1 MTQGGS
7 GKEKN
12 GQRMH
17 RPRLEAAQKPPYD
30 GINGNGR
37 PLSRNFRKMNTTL
50 KDRLIRHLEDG
61 HYEPQSKS
69 ELARALNVDSRQKQ
83 DFRALV
89 DQLEEEGRLVRLQK
103 GRYALKRERRN
114 LVHGMIRILRSG
126 KILFLPKKEDPAAAA
141 MGWDLEAIPELE
153 LKPNHLG
160 TALDGDR
167 VAVRVERK
175 ASRGRR
181 NDRRD
186 RFARPDTGMKA
197 RVEEVTERARS
208 RWLGTF
214 RAGKNKLG
222 RVLGDG
228 IGSPASIELAEKP
241 AMEVLPGQLVSVEPV
256 SRGEEK
262 KAPRGKIVEVLGY
275 PDDPHVDME
284 SVIRKYDLPVEFP
297 SPVLR
302 EVETLSKAPSPRE
315 LARREDWT
323 DRTVITIDPASAK
336 DFDDAISIKATPQGW
351 TLAVHIADVSH
362 FVKPGSELDKEALRR
377 GNSTYLPDRV
387 LPMLPPRLSDDLCSL
402 RPDVVRLT
410 KVCEMKF
417 DKKGKLLGARFA
429 DAFIR
434 SKARLTYQE
443 AFTMMKGHDKGE
455 IPSMVREAW
464 KLASI
469 LRRNRYAKGALD
481 LDFPEVRAV
490 MDKDGRVTDIITEE
504 YDESHQ
510 LIEECML
517 AANGAVALTLK
528 NKNRPTIYR
537 VHEEPDSAK
546 LFEFGQLCKLYGHPV
561 HDIGQRQYLNELMK
575 SIKGTPDEQLLKL
588 ALLKSLMRAR
598 YDTEPLGH
606 YGLATPNYCHFTS
619 PIRRYADL
627 VVHRSLD
634 PLLANPPKGAKGPGS
649 VSRLEEDAEH
659 ISETERTSASAEK
672 DANRMKLFEW
682 LEGQCFAEHPEV
694 HDALITETRP
704 FGVMLEIPRL
714 QIKGLIKPDQLPGGR
729 WVYEAFAN
737 RWKSDHGTVLCAGL
751 RVPVIPVKVDRD
763 QQWADFTIASRGERR
778 EPEKTGASGK
788 KEKRFTGRKRRP
800 AEGKKAPA
808 KARGKRP

>member
-1 MTQGGS
+1 MG
-7 GKEKN
+7 
-12 GQRMH
+12 M
-17 RPRLEAAQKPPYD
+17 
-30 GINGNGR
+30 GNSF
-37 PLSRNFRKMNTTL
+37 SRNFRKMNNSL
-50 KDRLIRHLEDG
+50 KDRLIRHMEDG

-69 ELARALNVDSRQKQ
+69 ELARALNVDSRQKLG
-83 DFRALV
+83 FRALV
-89 DQLEEEGRLVRLQK
+89 DQMEEEGKLVRLQK

-126 KILFLPKKEDPAAAA
+126 KILFLPRKGDPAAAA
-141 MGWDLEAIPELE
+141 LGWDTEAVPELE

-175 ASRGRR
+175 AARGRR
-181 NDRRD
+181 NIRRN
-186 RFARPDTGMKA
+186 RFSSPDADMKA
-197 RVEEVTERARS
+197 RVEEVTERAHS
-208 RWLGTF
+208 RWLGVF
-214 RAGKNKLG
+214 RTGKNKPG

-228 IGSPASIELAEKP
+228 VSSPSSIELAEKP

-256 SRGEEK
+256 TCGEEK

-275 PDDPHVDME
+275 LDEPHVDME
-284 SVIRKYDLPVEFP
+284 AVIRKYGLSMEFP
-297 SPVLR
+297 ASVLR
-302 EVETLSKAPSPRE
+302 ELETLPQTPSPGE

-323 DRTVITIDPASAK
+323 DRTVITIDPASAR
-336 DFDDAISIKATPQGW
+336 DFDDAISITATPSGW

-362 FVKPGSELDKEALRR
+362 FVKPGGSLDGEALRR

-417 DKKGKLLGARFA
+417 DKKGKMLRARFA

-443 AFTMMKGHDKGE
+443 AFAMLKGNDKGE
-455 IPSMVREAW
+455 VPSTVREAW
-464 KLASI
+464 NLASI

-490 MDKDGRVTDIITEE
+490 MDKDGRVTGIITEE

-517 AANGAVALTLK
+517 AANEAVALALK
-528 NKNRPTIYR
+528 NGNRPTIYR

-546 LFEFGQLCKLYGHPV
+546 LFEFGQLCRLYGHPV
-561 HDIGQRQYLNELMK
+561 HDIDQRQYLNELMK
-575 SIKGTPDEQLLKL
+575 SIKGSPDEQLLKL

-627 VVHRSLD
+627 VVHRSLN
-634 PLLANPPKGAKGPGS
+634 PLLANPPKGAKGAGS
-649 VSRLEEDAEH
+649 TGRLEEDAEH
-659 ISETERTSASAEK
+659 ISETERISASAEK

-682 LEGQCFAEHPEV
+682 LEGQCYADHPEV
-694 HDALITETRP
+694 HEALVTETRH
-704 FGVMLEIPRL
+704 FGVLLEIPRL
-714 QIKGLIKPDQLPGGR
+714 QIKGLVKPDKLPGGR
-729 WVYEAFAN
+729 WVYEAFAS
-737 RWKSDHGTVLCAGL
+737 RWKNDHGSVLCAGL
-751 RVPVIPVKVDRD
+751 RVPVIPVKVDRE
-763 QQWADFTIASRGERR
+763 QQWADFAIVSR
-778 EPEKTGASGK
+778 EKTRQTGKTAFPTKQEKGISG
-788 KEKRFTGRKRRP
+788 RGRRNR
-800 AEGKKAPA
+800 
-808 KARGKRP
+808 

>member
-1 MTQGGS
+1 MMVSMGMGDTF
-7 GKEKN
+7 
-12 GQRMH
+12 
-17 RPRLEAAQKPPYD
+17 
-30 GINGNGR
+30 
-37 PLSRNFRKMNTTL
+37 SRNFRKMNHSL
-50 KDRLIRHLEDG
+50 KDRLIRHMEDG
-61 HYEPQSKS
+61 RYEPQSKS
-69 ELARALNVDSRQKQ
+69 ELARALNVDSRQKL

-89 DQLEEEGRLVRLQK
+89 DQMEEEGKLVRLQK

-126 KILFLPKKEDPAAAA
+126 KILFLPRKGDPAAAA
-141 MGWDLEAIPELE
+141 LGWDTEAIPELE
-153 LKPNHLG
+153 LKPNRLG

-175 ASRGRR
+175 AARGRR
-181 NDRRD
+181 NIRRD
-186 RFARPDTGMKA
+186 RFSSPDAGMKA

-208 RWLGTF
+208 RWLGVF
-214 RAGKNKLG
+214 RTGKNKPG

-228 IGSPASIELAEKP
+228 VSSPSSIELAEKP

-256 SRGEEK
+256 TCGEEK

-275 PDDPHVDME
+275 PDEPHVDME
-284 SVIRKYDLPVEFP
+284 AVIRKYGLSVEFP
-297 SPVLR
+297 ASVLR
-302 EVETLSKAPSPRE
+302 ELETLPQTPSPGE

-323 DRTVITIDPASAK
+323 DRTVITIDPASAR
-336 DFDDAISIKATPQGW
+336 DFDDAISITATPSGW

-362 FVKPGSELDKEALRR
+362 FVKPGGSLDGEALRR

-417 DKKGKLLGARFA
+417 DQKGKMLRARFA

-443 AFTMMKGHDKGE
+443 AFAMLKGNDKGE
-455 IPSMVREAW
+455 VPSTVREAW
-464 KLASI
+464 NLASI

-490 MDKDGRVTDIITEE
+490 MDKDGRVTGIITEE

-517 AANGAVALTLK
+517 AANEAVALALK
-528 NKNRPTIYR
+528 NGNRPTIYR

-546 LFEFGQLCKLYGHPV
+546 LFEFGQLCRLYGHPV
-561 HDIGQRQYLNELMK
+561 HDIDQHQYLNELMK
-575 SIKGTPDEQLLKL
+575 SIKGSPDEQLLKL

-627 VVHRSLD
+627 VVHRSLN
-634 PLLANPPKGAKGPGS
+634 PLLANPPKGAKGAGS
-649 VSRLEEDAEH
+649 AGRLEEDAEH
-659 ISETERTSASAEK
+659 ISETERISASAEK

-682 LEGQCFAEHPEV
+682 LEGQCYTEHPEV
-694 HDALITETRP
+694 HEALVTETRH
-704 FGVMLEIPRL
+704 FGVLLEIPRL
-714 QIKGLIKPDQLPGGR
+714 QIKGLVKPDKLPGGR
-729 WVYEAFAN
+729 WVYEAFAS
-737 RWKSDHGTVLCAGL
+737 RWKNDHGSVLCAGL
-751 RVPVIPVKVDRD
+751 RVPVIPVKVDRE
-763 QQWADFTIASRGERR
+763 QQWADFAIVSR
-778 EPEKTGASGK
+778 EKPRQTGKTA
-788 KEKRFTGRKRRP
+788 F
-800 AEGKKAPA
+800 PA
-808 KARGKRP
+808 KQEKGTSGHGRRNR

>member
-1 MTQGGS
+1 MMVSMGMGDTF
-7 GKEKN
+7 
-12 GQRMH
+12 
-17 RPRLEAAQKPPYD
+17 
-30 GINGNGR
+30 
-37 PLSRNFRKMNTTL
+37 SRNFRKMNHSL
-50 KDRLIRHLEDG
+50 KDRLIRHMEDG
-61 HYEPQSKS
+61 RYEPQSKS
-69 ELARALNVDSRQKQ
+69 ELARALNVDSRQKL

-89 DQLEEEGRLVRLQK
+89 DQMEEEGKLVRLQK

-126 KILFLPKKEDPAAAA
+126 KILFLPRKGDPAAAA
-141 MGWDLEAIPELE
+141 LGWDTEAIPELE
-153 LKPNHLG
+153 LKPNRLG
-160 TALDGDR
+160 NALDGDR

-175 ASRGRR
+175 AARGRR
-181 NDRRD
+181 NIRRD
-186 RFARPDTGMKA
+186 RFSSPDAGMKA

-208 RWLGTF
+208 RWLGVF
-214 RAGKNKLG
+214 RTGKNKPG

-228 IGSPASIELAEKP
+228 VSSPSSIELAEKP

-256 SRGEEK
+256 TCGEEK

-275 PDDPHVDME
+275 PDEPHVDME
-284 SVIRKYDLPVEFP
+284 AVIRKYGLSAEFP
-297 SPVLR
+297 ASVLR
-302 EVETLSKAPSPRE
+302 ELETLPQNPSPGE
-315 LARREDWT
+315 LARRENWT
-323 DRTVITIDPASAK
+323 DRTVITIDPASAR
-336 DFDDAISIKATPQGW
+336 DFDDAISITATPSGW

-362 FVKPGSELDKEALRR
+362 FVRPGGALDGEALRR

-402 RPDVVRLT
+402 RPDVVRMT

-417 DKKGKLLGARFA
+417 DQKGKMLRARFA

-443 AFTMMKGHDKGE
+443 AFAMLKGNDKGE
-455 IPSMVREAW
+455 VPSTVREAW
-464 KLASI
+464 NLASI

-490 MDKDGRVTDIITEE
+490 MDKDGRVTGIITEE

-517 AANGAVALTLK
+517 AANEAVALALK
-528 NKNRPTIYR
+528 NGNRPTIYR
-537 VHEEPDSAK
+537 VHEEPDSSK
-546 LFEFGQLCKLYGHPV
+546 LFEFGQLCKLYGYPV

-575 SIKGTPDEQLLKL
+575 SIKGSPDEQLLKL

-627 VVHRSLD
+627 VVHRSLN
-634 PLLANPPKGAKGPGS
+634 PLLANPPKGAKGAGS
-649 VSRLEEDAEH
+649 AGRLEEDAEH
-659 ISETERTSASAEK
+659 ISETERISASAEK

-682 LEGQCFAEHPEV
+682 LEGQCYTEHPEV
-694 HDALITETRP
+694 HEALVTETRH
-704 FGVMLEIPRL
+704 FGVLLEIPRF
-714 QIKGLIKPDQLPGGR
+714 QIKGLVKPDKLPGGR
-729 WVYEAFAN
+729 WVYEAFAS
-737 RWKSDHGTVLCAGL
+737 RWKNDHGSVLCAGL
-751 RVPVIPVKVDRD
+751 RVPVIPVKVDRE
-763 QQWADFTIASRGERR
+763 QQWADFAIVSR
-778 EPEKTGASGK
+778 EKPRQTGKTA
-788 KEKRFTGRKRRP
+788 F
-800 AEGKKAPA
+800 PA
-808 KARGKRP
+808 KQEKGTSGHGRRNR

>member
-1 MTQGGS
+1 MMVPMGMGDTF
-7 GKEKN
+7 
-12 GQRMH
+12 
-17 RPRLEAAQKPPYD
+17 
-30 GINGNGR
+30 
-37 PLSRNFRKMNTTL
+37 SRNFRKMNHSL
-50 KDRLIRHLEDG
+50 KDRLIRHMEDG
-61 HYEPQSKS
+61 RYEPQSKS
-69 ELARALNVDSRQKQ
+69 ELARALNVDSRQKL

-89 DQLEEEGRLVRLQK
+89 DQMEEEGKLVRLQK

-126 KILFLPKKEDPAAAA
+126 KILFLPRKGDPAAAA
-141 MGWDLEAIPELE
+141 LGWDTEAIPELE
-153 LKPNHLG
+153 LKPNRLG

-175 ASRGRR
+175 AARGRR
-181 NDRRD
+181 NIRRD
-186 RFARPDTGMKA
+186 RFSSPDAGMKA

-208 RWLGTF
+208 RWLGVF
-214 RAGKNKLG
+214 RTGKNKPG

-228 IGSPASIELAEKP
+228 VSSPSSIELAEKP

-256 SRGEEK
+256 TCGEEK

-275 PDDPHVDME
+275 PDEPHVDME
-284 SVIRKYDLPVEFP
+284 AVIRKYGLSAEFP
-297 SPVLR
+297 ASVLR
-302 EVETLSKAPSPRE
+302 ELETLPQNPSPGE
-315 LARREDWT
+315 LARRENWT
-323 DRTVITIDPASAK
+323 DRTVITIDPASAR
-336 DFDDAISIKATPQGW
+336 DFDDAISITATPSGW

-362 FVKPGSELDKEALRR
+362 FVRPGGALDGEALRR
-377 GNSTYLPDRV
+377 GNSTSLPDRV

-417 DKKGKLLGARFA
+417 DQKGKMLRARFA

-443 AFTMMKGHDKGE
+443 AFAMLKGNDKGE
-455 IPSMVREAW
+455 VPSTVREAW
-464 KLASI
+464 NLASI

-490 MDKDGRVTDIITEE
+490 MDKDGRVTGIITEE

-517 AANGAVALTLK
+517 AANEAVALALK
-528 NKNRPTIYR
+528 NGNRPTIYR
-537 VHEEPDSAK
+537 VHEEPDSSK
-546 LFEFGQLCKLYGHPV
+546 LFEFGQLCKLYGYPV

-575 SIKGTPDEQLLKL
+575 SIKGSPDEQLLKL

-627 VVHRSLD
+627 VVHRSLN
-634 PLLANPPKGAKGPGS
+634 PLLANPPKGAKGAGS
-649 VSRLEEDAEH
+649 AGRLEEDAEH
-659 ISETERTSASAEK
+659 ISETERISASAEK

-682 LEGQCFAEHPEV
+682 LEGQCYTEHPEV
-694 HDALITETRP
+694 HEALVTETRH
-704 FGVMLEIPRL
+704 FGVLLEIPRL
-714 QIKGLIKPDQLPGGR
+714 QIKGLVKPDKLPGGR
-729 WVYEAFAN
+729 WVYEAFAS
-737 RWKSDHGTVLCAGL
+737 RWKNDHGSVLCAGL
-751 RVPVIPVKVDRD
+751 RVPVIPVKVDRE
-763 QQWADFTIASRGERR
+763 QQWADFAIVSR
-778 EPEKTGASGK
+778 EKPRQTGKTA
-788 KEKRFTGRKRRP
+788 F
-800 AEGKKAPA
+800 PA
-808 KARGKRP
+808 KQEKGTSGHGRRNR

>member
-1 MTQGGS
+1 MGMGATF
-7 GKEKN
+7 
-12 GQRMH
+12 
-17 RPRLEAAQKPPYD
+17 
-30 GINGNGR
+30 
-37 PLSRNFRKMNTTL
+37 SRNFRKMNHSL
-50 KDRLIRHLEDG
+50 KDRLIRHMEDG
-61 HYEPQSKS
+61 RYEPQSKS
-69 ELARALNVDSRQKQ
+69 ELARALNVDSRQKL

-89 DQLEEEGRLVRLQK
+89 DQMEEEGKLVRLQK

-126 KILFLPKKEDPAAAA
+126 KILFLPRKGDPAAAA
-141 MGWDLEAIPELE
+141 LGWDTEAIPELE
-153 LKPNHLG
+153 LKPNRLG

-175 ASRGRR
+175 AARGRR
-181 NDRRD
+181 NIRRD
-186 RFARPDTGMKA
+186 RFSSPDAGMKA

-208 RWLGTF
+208 RWLGVF
-214 RAGKNKLG
+214 RTGKNKPG

-228 IGSPASIELAEKP
+228 VSSPSSIELAEKP

-256 SRGEEK
+256 TCGEEK

-275 PDDPHVDME
+275 PDEPHVDME
-284 SVIRKYDLPVEFP
+284 AVIRKYGLSAEFP
-297 SPVLR
+297 ASVLR
-302 EVETLSKAPSPRE
+302 ELETLPQNPSPGE
-315 LARREDWT
+315 LARRENWT
-323 DRTVITIDPASAK
+323 DRTVITIDPASAR
-336 DFDDAISIKATPQGW
+336 DFDDAISITATPSGW

-362 FVKPGSELDKEALRR
+362 FVRPGGALDGEALRR

-417 DKKGKLLGARFA
+417 DQKGKMLRARFA

-443 AFTMMKGHDKGE
+443 AFAMLKGNDKGE
-455 IPSMVREAW
+455 VPSTVREAW
-464 KLASI
+464 NLASI
-469 LRRNRYAKGALD
+469 LRRNRYAKAALD
-481 LDFPEVRAV
+481 LAFPEVRAV
-490 MDKDGRVTDIITEE
+490 MDKDGRVTGIITEE

-517 AANGAVALTLK
+517 AANEAVALALK
-528 NKNRPTIYR
+528 NGNRPTIYR
-537 VHEEPDSAK
+537 VHEEPDSSK
-546 LFEFGQLCKLYGHPV
+546 LFEFGQLCKLYGYPV

-575 SIKGTPDEQLLKL
+575 SIKGSPDEQLLKL

-627 VVHRSLD
+627 VVHRSLN
-634 PLLANPPKGAKGPGS
+634 PLLANPPKGAKGAGS
-649 VSRLEEDAEH
+649 AGRLEEDAEH
-659 ISETERTSASAEK
+659 ISETERISASAEK

-682 LEGQCFAEHPEV
+682 LEGQCYTEHPEV
-694 HDALITETRP
+694 HEALVTETRH
-704 FGVMLEIPRL
+704 FGVLLEIPRL
-714 QIKGLIKPDQLPGGR
+714 QIKGLVKPDKLPGGR
-729 WVYEAFAN
+729 WVYEAFAS
-737 RWKSDHGTVLCAGL
+737 RWKNDHGSVLCAGL
-751 RVPVIPVKVDRD
+751 RVPVIPVKVDRE
-763 QQWADFTIASRGERR
+763 QQWADFAIVSR
-778 EPEKTGASGK
+778 EKPRQTGKTA
-788 KEKRFTGRKRRP
+788 F
-800 AEGKKAPA
+800 PA
-808 KARGKRP
+808 KQEKGTSGHGRRNR

>member
-1 MTQGGS
+1 MMVSMGMGDTF
-7 GKEKN
+7 
-12 GQRMH
+12 
-17 RPRLEAAQKPPYD
+17 
-30 GINGNGR
+30 
-37 PLSRNFRKMNTTL
+37 SRNFRKMNHSL
-50 KDRLIRHLEDG
+50 KDRLIRHMEDG
-61 HYEPQSKS
+61 RYEPQSKS
-69 ELARALNVDSRQKQ
+69 ELARALNVDSRQKL

-89 DQLEEEGRLVRLQK
+89 DQMEEEGKLVRLQK

-126 KILFLPKKEDPAAAA
+126 KILFLPRKGDPAAAA
-141 MGWDLEAIPELE
+141 LGWDTEAIPELE
-153 LKPNHLG
+153 LKPNRLG

-175 ASRGRR
+175 AARGRR
-181 NDRRD
+181 NIRRD
-186 RFARPDTGMKA
+186 RFSSPDAGMKA

-208 RWLGTF
+208 RWLGVF
-214 RAGKNKLG
+214 RTGKNKPG

-228 IGSPASIELAEKP
+228 VSSPSFIELAEKP

-256 SRGEEK
+256 TCGEEK

-275 PDDPHVDME
+275 PDEPHVDME
-284 SVIRKYDLPVEFP
+284 AVIRKYGLSAEFP
-297 SPVLR
+297 ASVLR
-302 EVETLSKAPSPRE
+302 ELETLPQNPSPGE

-323 DRTVITIDPASAK
+323 DRTVITIDPASAR
-336 DFDDAISIKATPQGW
+336 DFDDAISITATPSGW

-362 FVKPGSELDKEALRR
+362 FVRPGGALDGEALRR

-417 DKKGKLLGARFA
+417 DQKGKMLRARFA

-443 AFTMMKGHDKGE
+443 AFAMLKGNDKGE
-455 IPSMVREAW
+455 VPSTVREAW
-464 KLASI
+464 NLASI

-490 MDKDGRVTDIITEE
+490 MDKDGRVTGIITEE

-517 AANGAVALTLK
+517 AANEAVALALK
-528 NKNRPTIYR
+528 NGNRPTIYR
-537 VHEEPDSAK
+537 VHEEPDSSK
-546 LFEFGQLCKLYGHPV
+546 LFEFGQLCKLYGYPV

-575 SIKGTPDEQLLKL
+575 SIKGSPDEQLLKL

-627 VVHRSLD
+627 VVHRSLN
-634 PLLANPPKGAKGPGS
+634 PLLANPPKGAKGAGS
-649 VSRLEEDAEH
+649 AGRLEEDAEH
-659 ISETERTSASAEK
+659 ISETERISTSGEK

-682 LEGQCFAEHPEV
+682 LEGQCYTEHPEV
-694 HDALITETRP
+694 HEALVTETRH
-704 FGVMLEIPRL
+704 FGVLLEIPRL
-714 QIKGLIKPDQLPGGR
+714 QIKGLVKPDKLPGGR
-729 WVYEAFAN
+729 WVYEAFAS
-737 RWKSDHGTVLCAGL
+737 RWKNDHGSVLCAGL
-751 RVPVIPVKVDRD
+751 RVPVIPVKVDRE
-763 QQWADFTIASRGERR
+763 QQWADFAIVSR
-778 EPEKTGASGK
+778 EKPRQTGKTA
-788 KEKRFTGRKRRP
+788 F
-800 AEGKKAPA
+800 PA
-808 KARGKRP
+808 KQEKGTSGHGRRNR

>member
-1 MTQGGS
+1 MMVPMGMGDTF
-7 GKEKN
+7 
-12 GQRMH
+12 
-17 RPRLEAAQKPPYD
+17 
-30 GINGNGR
+30 
-37 PLSRNFRKMNTTL
+37 SRNFRKMNHSL
-50 KDRLIRHLEDG
+50 KDRLIRHMEDG
-61 HYEPQSKS
+61 RYEPQSKS
-69 ELARALNVDSRQKQ
+69 ELARALNVDSRQKL

-89 DQLEEEGRLVRLQK
+89 DQMEEEGKLVRLQK

-126 KILFLPKKEDPAAAA
+126 KILFLPRKGDPAAAA
-141 MGWDLEAIPELE
+141 LGWDTEAIPELE
-153 LKPNHLG
+153 LKPNRLG

-175 ASRGRR
+175 AARGRR
-181 NDRRD
+181 NIRRD
-186 RFARPDTGMKA
+186 RFSSPDAGMKA

-208 RWLGTF
+208 RWLGVF
-214 RAGKNKLG
+214 RTGKNKPG

-228 IGSPASIELAEKP
+228 VSSPSSIELAEKP
-241 AMEVLPGQLVSVEPV
+241 AMEVRPGQLVSVEPV
-256 SRGEEK
+256 TCGEEK

-275 PDDPHVDME
+275 PDEPHVDME
-284 SVIRKYDLPVEFP
+284 AVIRKYGLSAEFP
-297 SPVLR
+297 ASVLR
-302 EVETLSKAPSPRE
+302 ELETLPQNPSPGE
-315 LARREDWT
+315 LARRENWT
-323 DRTVITIDPASAK
+323 DRTVITIDPASAR
-336 DFDDAISIKATPQGW
+336 DFDDAISITATPSGW

-362 FVKPGSELDKEALRR
+362 FVRPGGALDGEALRR

-417 DKKGKLLGARFA
+417 DQKGKMLRARFA

-443 AFTMMKGHDKGE
+443 AFAMLKGNDKGE
-455 IPSMVREAW
+455 VPSTVREAW
-464 KLASI
+464 NLASI

-490 MDKDGRVTDIITEE
+490 MDKDGRVTGIITEE

-517 AANGAVALTLK
+517 AANEAVALALK
-528 NKNRPTIYR
+528 NGNRPTIYR
-537 VHEEPDSAK
+537 VHEEPDSSK
-546 LFEFGQLCKLYGHPV
+546 LFEFGQLCKLYGYPV

-575 SIKGTPDEQLLKL
+575 SIKGSPDEQLLKL

-627 VVHRSLD
+627 VVHRSLN
-634 PLLANPPKGAKGPGS
+634 PLLANPPKGAKGAGS
-649 VSRLEEDAEH
+649 AGRLEEDAEH
-659 ISETERTSASAEK
+659 ISETERISASAEK

-682 LEGQCFAEHPEV
+682 LEGQCYTEHPEV
-694 HDALITETRP
+694 HEALVTETRH
-704 FGVMLEIPRL
+704 FGVLLEIPRL
-714 QIKGLIKPDQLPGGR
+714 QIKGLVKPDKLPGGR
-729 WVYEAFAN
+729 WVYEAFAS
-737 RWKSDHGTVLCAGL
+737 RWKNDHGSVLCAGL
-751 RVPVIPVKVDRD
+751 RVPVIPVKVDRE
-763 QQWADFTIASRGERR
+763 QQWADFAIVSR
-778 EPEKTGASGK
+778 EKPRQTGKTA
-788 KEKRFTGRKRRP
+788 F
-800 AEGKKAPA
+800 PA
-808 KARGKRP
+808 KQEKGTSGHGRRNR

>member
-1 MTQGGS
+1 MMVPMGMGDTF
-7 GKEKN
+7 
-12 GQRMH
+12 
-17 RPRLEAAQKPPYD
+17 
-30 GINGNGR
+30 
-37 PLSRNFRKMNTTL
+37 SRNFRKMNHSL
-50 KDRLIRHLEDG
+50 KDRLIRHMEDG
-61 HYEPQSKS
+61 RYEPQSKS
-69 ELARALNVDSRQKQ
+69 ELARALNVDSRQKL

-89 DQLEEEGRLVRLQK
+89 DQMEEEGKLVRLQK

-126 KILFLPKKEDPAAAA
+126 KILFLPRKGDPAAAA
-141 MGWDLEAIPELE
+141 LGWDTEAIPELE
-153 LKPNHLG
+153 LKPNRLG

-175 ASRGRR
+175 AARGRR
-181 NDRRD
+181 NIRRD
-186 RFARPDTGMKA
+186 RFSSPDAGMKA

-208 RWLGTF
+208 RWLGVF
-214 RAGKNKLG
+214 RTGKNKPG

-228 IGSPASIELAEKP
+228 VSSPSSIELAEKP

-256 SRGEEK
+256 TCGEEK

-275 PDDPHVDME
+275 PDEPHVDME
-284 SVIRKYDLPVEFP
+284 AVIRKYGLSAEFP
-297 SPVLR
+297 ASVLR
-302 EVETLSKAPSPRE
+302 ELETLPQNPSPGE
-315 LARREDWT
+315 LARRENWT
-323 DRTVITIDPASAK
+323 DRTVITIDPASAR
-336 DFDDAISIKATPQGW
+336 DFDDAISITATPSGW
-351 TLAVHIADVSH
+351 TLAVLIADVSH
-362 FVKPGSELDKEALRR
+362 FVRPGGALDGEALRR

-417 DKKGKLLGARFA
+417 DQKGKMLRARFA

-443 AFTMMKGHDKGE
+443 AFAMLKGNDKGE
-455 IPSMVREAW
+455 VPSTVREAW
-464 KLASI
+464 NLASI

-490 MDKDGRVTDIITEE
+490 MDKDGRVTGIITEE

-517 AANGAVALTLK
+517 AANEAVALALK
-528 NKNRPTIYR
+528 NGNRPTIYR
-537 VHEEPDSAK
+537 VHEEPDSSK
-546 LFEFGQLCKLYGHPV
+546 LFEFGQLCKLYGYPV

-575 SIKGTPDEQLLKL
+575 SIKGSPDEQLLKL

-627 VVHRSLD
+627 VVHRSLN
-634 PLLANPPKGAKGPGS
+634 PLLANPPKGAKGAGS
-649 VSRLEEDAEH
+649 AGRLEEDAEH
-659 ISETERTSASAEK
+659 ISETERISASAEK

-682 LEGQCFAEHPEV
+682 LEGQCYTEHPEV
-694 HDALITETRP
+694 HEALVTETRH
-704 FGVMLEIPRL
+704 FGVLLEIPRL
-714 QIKGLIKPDQLPGGR
+714 QIKGLVKPDKLPGGR
-729 WVYEAFAN
+729 WVYEAFAS
-737 RWKSDHGTVLCAGL
+737 RWKNDHGSVLCAGL
-751 RVPVIPVKVDRD
+751 RVPVIPVKVDRE
-763 QQWADFTIASRGERR
+763 QQWADFAIVSR
-778 EPEKTGASGK
+778 EKPRQTGKTA
-788 KEKRFTGRKRRP
+788 F
-800 AEGKKAPA
+800 PA
-808 KARGKRP
+808 KQEKGTSGHGRRNR

>member
-1 MTQGGS
+1 MGMGDTF
-7 GKEKN
+7 
-12 GQRMH
+12 
-17 RPRLEAAQKPPYD
+17 
-30 GINGNGR
+30 
-37 PLSRNFRKMNTTL
+37 SRNFRKMNHSL
-50 KDRLIRHLEDG
+50 KDRLIRHMEDG
-61 HYEPQSKS
+61 RYEPQSKS
-69 ELARALNVDSRQKQ
+69 ELARALNVDSRQKL

-89 DQLEEEGRLVRLQK
+89 DQMEEEGKLVRLQK

-126 KILFLPKKEDPAAAA
+126 KILFLPRKGDPAAAA
-141 MGWDLEAIPELE
+141 LGWDTEAIPELE
-153 LKPNHLG
+153 LKPNRLG

-175 ASRGRR
+175 AARGRR
-181 NDRRD
+181 NIRRD
-186 RFARPDTGMKA
+186 RFSSPDAGMKA

-208 RWLGTF
+208 RWLGVF
-214 RAGKNKLG
+214 RTGKNKPG

-228 IGSPASIELAEKP
+228 VSSPSSIELAEKP

-256 SRGEEK
+256 TCGEEK

-275 PDDPHVDME
+275 PDEPHVDME
-284 SVIRKYDLPVEFP
+284 AVIRKYGLSAEFP
-297 SPVLR
+297 ASVLR
-302 EVETLSKAPSPRE
+302 ELETLPQNPSPGE
-315 LARREDWT
+315 LARRENWT
-323 DRTVITIDPASAK
+323 DRTVITIDPASAR
-336 DFDDAISIKATPQGW
+336 DFDDAISITATPSGW

-362 FVKPGSELDKEALRR
+362 FVRPGGALDGEALRR

-417 DKKGKLLGARFA
+417 DQKGKMLRARFA

-443 AFTMMKGHDKGE
+443 AFAMLKGNDKGE
-455 IPSMVREAW
+455 VPSTVREAW
-464 KLASI
+464 NLASI

-490 MDKDGRVTDIITEE
+490 MDKDGRVTGIITEE

-517 AANGAVALTLK
+517 AANEAVALALK
-528 NKNRPTIYR
+528 NGNRPTIYR

-546 LFEFGQLCKLYGHPV
+546 LFEFGQLCRLYGHPV

-575 SIKGTPDEQLLKL
+575 SIKGSPDEQLLKL

-627 VVHRSLD
+627 VVHRSLN
-634 PLLANPPKGAKGPGS
+634 PLLANPPKGAKGAGS
-649 VSRLEEDAEH
+649 AGRLEEDAEH
-659 ISETERTSASAEK
+659 ISETERISASAEK

-682 LEGQCFAEHPEV
+682 LEGQCYTEHPEV
-694 HDALITETRP
+694 HEALVTETRH
-704 FGVMLEIPRL
+704 FGVLLEIPRL
-714 QIKGLIKPDQLPGGR
+714 QIKGLVKPDKLPGGR
-729 WVYEAFAN
+729 WVYEAFAS
-737 RWKSDHGTVLCAGL
+737 RWKNDHGSVLCAGL
-751 RVPVIPVKVDRD
+751 RVPVIPVKVDRE
-763 QQWADFTIASRGERR
+763 QQWADFAIVSR
-778 EPEKTGASGK
+778 EKPRQTGKTA
-788 KEKRFTGRKRRP
+788 F
-800 AEGKKAPA
+800 PA
-808 KARGKRP
+808 KQEKGTSGHGRRNR

>member
-1 MTQGGS
+1 MMVPMGMGDTF
-7 GKEKN
+7 
-12 GQRMH
+12 
-17 RPRLEAAQKPPYD
+17 
-30 GINGNGR
+30 
-37 PLSRNFRKMNTTL
+37 SRNFRKMNHSL
-50 KDRLIRHLEDG
+50 KDRLIRHMEDG
-61 HYEPQSKS
+61 RYEPQSKS
-69 ELARALNVDSRQKQ
+69 ELARALNVDSRQKL

-89 DQLEEEGRLVRLQK
+89 DQMEEEGKLVRLQK

-126 KILFLPKKEDPAAAA
+126 KILFLPRKGDPAAAA
-141 MGWDLEAIPELE
+141 LGWDTEAIPELE
-153 LKPNHLG
+153 LKPNRLG

-175 ASRGRR
+175 AARGRR
-181 NDRRD
+181 NIRRD
-186 RFARPDTGMKA
+186 RFSSPDAGMKA

-208 RWLGTF
+208 RWLGVF
-214 RAGKNKLG
+214 RTGKNKPG

-228 IGSPASIELAEKP
+228 VSSPSSIELAEKP

-256 SRGEEK
+256 TCGEEK

-275 PDDPHVDME
+275 PDEPHVDME
-284 SVIRKYDLPVEFP
+284 AVIRKYGLSAEFP
-297 SPVLR
+297 ASVLR
-302 EVETLSKAPSPRE
+302 ELETLPQNPSPGE
-315 LARREDWT
+315 LARRENWT
-323 DRTVITIDPASAK
+323 DRTVITIDPASAR
-336 DFDDAISIKATPQGW
+336 DFDDAISITATPSGW
-351 TLAVHIADVSH
+351 TLAVHIADVSN
-362 FVKPGSELDKEALRR
+362 FVRPGGALDGEALRR

-417 DKKGKLLGARFA
+417 DQKGKMLRARFA

-443 AFTMMKGHDKGE
+443 AFAMLKGNDKGE
-455 IPSMVREAW
+455 VPSTVREAW
-464 KLASI
+464 NLASI

-490 MDKDGRVTDIITEE
+490 MDKDGRVTGIITEE

-517 AANGAVALTLK
+517 AANEAVALALK
-528 NKNRPTIYR
+528 NGNRPTIYR
-537 VHEEPDSAK
+537 VHEEPDSSK

-575 SIKGTPDEQLLKL
+575 SIKGSPDEQLLKL

-627 VVHRSLD
+627 VVHRSLN
-634 PLLANPPKGAKGPGS
+634 PLLANPPKGSKGAGS
-649 VSRLEEDAEH
+649 AGRLEEDAEH
-659 ISETERTSASAEK
+659 ISETERISASAEK

-682 LEGQCFAEHPEV
+682 LEGQCYTEHPEV
-694 HDALITETRP
+694 HEALVTETRH
-704 FGVMLEIPRL
+704 FGVLLEIPRL
-714 QIKGLIKPDQLPGGR
+714 QIKGLVKPDKLPGGR
-729 WVYEAFAN
+729 WVYEAFAS
-737 RWKSDHGTVLCAGL
+737 RWKNDHGSVLCAGL
-751 RVPVIPVKVDRD
+751 RVPVIPVKVDRE
-763 QQWADFTIASRGERR
+763 QQWADFAIVSR
-778 EPEKTGASGK
+778 EKPRQTGKTA
-788 KEKRFTGRKRRP
+788 F
-800 AEGKKAPA
+800 PA
-808 KARGKRP
+808 KQEKGTSGHGRRNR

>member
-1 MTQGGS
+1 MMVPMGMGDTF
-7 GKEKN
+7 
-12 GQRMH
+12 
-17 RPRLEAAQKPPYD
+17 
-30 GINGNGR
+30 
-37 PLSRNFRKMNTTL
+37 SRNFRKMNHSL
-50 KDRLIRHLEDG
+50 KDRLIRHMEDG
-61 HYEPQSKS
+61 RYEPQSKS
-69 ELARALNVDSRQKQ
+69 ELARALNVDSRQKL

-89 DQLEEEGRLVRLQK
+89 DQMEEEGKLVRLQK

-126 KILFLPKKEDPAAAA
+126 KILFLPRKGDPAAAA
-141 MGWDLEAIPELE
+141 LGWDTEAIPELE
-153 LKPNHLG
+153 LKPNRLG

-175 ASRGRR
+175 AARGRR
-181 NDRRD
+181 NIRRD
-186 RFARPDTGMKA
+186 RFSSPDAGMKA

-208 RWLGTF
+208 RWLGVF
-214 RAGKNKLG
+214 RTGKNKPG

-228 IGSPASIELAEKP
+228 VSSPSSIELAEKP

-256 SRGEEK
+256 TCGEEK

-275 PDDPHVDME
+275 PDEPHVDME
-284 SVIRKYDLPVEFP
+284 AVIRKYGLSAEFP
-297 SPVLR
+297 ASVLR
-302 EVETLSKAPSPRE
+302 ELETLPQNPSPGE
-315 LARREDWT
+315 LARRENWT
-323 DRTVITIDPASAK
+323 DRTVITIDPASAR
-336 DFDDAISIKATPQGW
+336 DFDDAISITATPSGW

-362 FVKPGSELDKEALRR
+362 FVRPGGALDGEALRR

-417 DKKGKLLGARFA
+417 DQKGKMLRARFA

-443 AFTMMKGHDKGE
+443 AFAMLKGNDKGE
-455 IPSMVREAW
+455 VPSTVREAW
-464 KLASI
+464 NLASI

-490 MDKDGRVTDIITEE
+490 MDKDGRVTGIITEE

-517 AANGAVALTLK
+517 AANEAVALALK
-528 NKNRPTIYR
+528 NGNRPTIYR
-537 VHEEPDSAK
+537 VHEEPDSSK
-546 LFEFGQLCKLYGHPV
+546 LFEFGQLCKLYGYPV

-575 SIKGTPDEQLLKL
+575 SIKGSPDEQLLKL

-627 VVHRSLD
+627 VVHRSLN
-634 PLLANPPKGAKGPGS
+634 PLLANPPKGAKGAGS
-649 VSRLEEDAEH
+649 AGRLEEDAEH
-659 ISETERTSASAEK
+659 ISETERISASAEK

-682 LEGQCFAEHPEV
+682 LEGQCYTEHPEV
-694 HDALITETRP
+694 HEALVTETRH
-704 FGVMLEIPRL
+704 FGVLLEIPRL
-714 QIKGLIKPDQLPGGR
+714 QIKGLVKPDKLPGGR
-729 WVYEAFAN
+729 WVYEAFAS
-737 RWKSDHGTVLCAGL
+737 RWKNDHGSVLCAGL
-751 RVPVIPVKVDRD
+751 RVPVIPVKVDRE
-763 QQWADFTIASRGERR
+763 QQWADFDIVSR
-778 EPEKTGASGK
+778 EKPRQTGKTA
-788 KEKRFTGRKRRP
+788 F
-800 AEGKKAPA
+800 PA
-808 KARGKRP
+808 KQEKGTSGHGRRNR

>member
-1 MTQGGS
+1 MMVPMGMGDTF
-7 GKEKN
+7 
-12 GQRMH
+12 
-17 RPRLEAAQKPPYD
+17 
-30 GINGNGR
+30 
-37 PLSRNFRKMNTTL
+37 SRNFRKMNHSL
-50 KDRLIRHLEDG
+50 KDRLIRHMEDG

-69 ELARALNVDSRQKQ
+69 ELARALNVDSRQKL

-89 DQLEEEGRLVRLQK
+89 DQMEEEGKLVRLQK

-126 KILFLPKKEDPAAAA
+126 KILFLPRKGDPAAAA
-141 MGWDLEAIPELE
+141 LGWDTEAIPELE
-153 LKPNHLG
+153 LKPNRLG

-175 ASRGRR
+175 AARGRR
-181 NDRRD
+181 NIRRD
-186 RFARPDTGMKA
+186 RFSSPDAGMKA

-208 RWLGTF
+208 RWLGVF
-214 RAGKNKLG
+214 RTGKNKPG

-228 IGSPASIELAEKP
+228 VSSPSSIELAEKP

-256 SRGEEK
+256 TCGEEK

-275 PDDPHVDME
+275 PDEPHVDME
-284 SVIRKYDLPVEFP
+284 AVIRKYGLSAEFP
-297 SPVLR
+297 ASVLR
-302 EVETLSKAPSPRE
+302 ELETLPQNPSPGE
-315 LARREDWT
+315 LARRENWT
-323 DRTVITIDPASAK
+323 DRTVITIDPASAR
-336 DFDDAISIKATPQGW
+336 DFDDAISITATPSGW

-362 FVKPGSELDKEALRR
+362 FVRPGGALDGEALRR

-417 DKKGKLLGARFA
+417 DQKGKMLRARFA

-443 AFTMMKGHDKGE
+443 AFAMLKGNDKGE
-455 IPSMVREAW
+455 VPSTVREAW
-464 KLASI
+464 NLASI

-490 MDKDGRVTDIITEE
+490 MDKDGRVTGIITEE

-517 AANGAVALTLK
+517 AANEAVALALK
-528 NKNRPTIYR
+528 NGNRPTIYR
-537 VHEEPDSAK
+537 VHEEPDCSK
-546 LFEFGQLCKLYGHPV
+546 LFEFGQLCKLYGYPV

-575 SIKGTPDEQLLKL
+575 SIKGSPDEQLLKL

-627 VVHRSLD
+627 VVHRSLN
-634 PLLANPPKGAKGPGS
+634 PLLANPPKGAKGAGS
-649 VSRLEEDAEH
+649 AGRLEEDAEH
-659 ISETERTSASAEK
+659 ISETERISASAEK

-682 LEGQCFAEHPEV
+682 LEGQCYTEHPEV
-694 HDALITETRP
+694 HEALVTETRH
-704 FGVMLEIPRL
+704 FGVLLEIPRL
-714 QIKGLIKPDQLPGGR
+714 QIKGLVKPDKLPGGR
-729 WVYEAFAN
+729 WVYEAFAS
-737 RWKSDHGTVLCAGL
+737 RWKNDHGSVLCAGL
-751 RVPVIPVKVDRD
+751 RVPVIPVKVDRE
-763 QQWADFTIASRGERR
+763 QQWADFAIVSR
-778 EPEKTGASGK
+778 EKPRQTGKTA
-788 KEKRFTGRKRRP
+788 F
-800 AEGKKAPA
+800 PA
-808 KARGKRP
+808 KQEKGTSGHGRRNR

>member
-1 MTQGGS
+1 MMVSMGMGDTF
-7 GKEKN
+7 
-12 GQRMH
+12 
-17 RPRLEAAQKPPYD
+17 
-30 GINGNGR
+30 
-37 PLSRNFRKMNTTL
+37 SRNFRKMNHSL
-50 KDRLIRHLEDG
+50 KDRLIRHMEDG
-61 HYEPQSKS
+61 RYEPQGKS
-69 ELARALNVDSRQKQ
+69 ELARALNVDSRQKL

-89 DQLEEEGRLVRLQK
+89 DQMEEEGKLVRLQK

-126 KILFLPKKEDPAAAA
+126 KILFLPRKGDPAAAA
-141 MGWDLEAIPELE
+141 LGWDTEAIPELE
-153 LKPNHLG
+153 LKPNRLG
-160 TALDGDR
+160 NALDGDR

-175 ASRGRR
+175 AARGRR
-181 NDRRD
+181 NIRRD
-186 RFARPDTGMKA
+186 RFSSPDAGMKA

-208 RWLGTF
+208 RWLGVF
-214 RAGKNKLG
+214 RTGKNKPG

-228 IGSPASIELAEKP
+228 VSSPSSIELAEKP

-256 SRGEEK
+256 TCGEEK

-275 PDDPHVDME
+275 PDEPHVDME
-284 SVIRKYDLPVEFP
+284 AVIRKYGLSAEFP
-297 SPVLR
+297 ASVLR
-302 EVETLSKAPSPRE
+302 ELETLPQNPSPGE
-315 LARREDWT
+315 LARRENWT
-323 DRTVITIDPASAK
+323 DRTVITIDPASAR
-336 DFDDAISIKATPQGW
+336 DFDDAISITATPSGW

-362 FVKPGSELDKEALRR
+362 FVRPGGALDGEALRR

-417 DKKGKLLGARFA
+417 DQKGKMLRARFA

-443 AFTMMKGHDKGE
+443 AFAMLKGNDKGE
-455 IPSMVREAW
+455 VPSTVREAW
-464 KLASI
+464 NLASI

-490 MDKDGRVTDIITEE
+490 MDKDGRVTGIITEE

-517 AANGAVALTLK
+517 AANEAVALALK
-528 NKNRPTIYR
+528 NGNRPTIYR
-537 VHEEPDSAK
+537 VHEEPDSSK
-546 LFEFGQLCKLYGHPV
+546 LFEFGQLCKLYGYPV

-575 SIKGTPDEQLLKL
+575 SIKGSPDEQLLKL

-627 VVHRSLD
+627 VVHRSLN
-634 PLLANPPKGAKGPGS
+634 PLLANPPKGAKGAGS
-649 VSRLEEDAEH
+649 AGRLEEDAEH
-659 ISETERTSASAEK
+659 ISETERISASAEK

-682 LEGQCFAEHPEV
+682 LEGQCYTEHPEV
-694 HDALITETRP
+694 HEALVTETRH
-704 FGVMLEIPRL
+704 FGVLLEIPRF
-714 QIKGLIKPDQLPGGR
+714 QIKGLVKPDKLPGGR
-729 WVYEAFAN
+729 WVYEAFAS
-737 RWKSDHGTVLCAGL
+737 RWKNDHGSVLCAGL
-751 RVPVIPVKVDRD
+751 RVPVIPVKVDRE
-763 QQWADFTIASRGERR
+763 QQWADFAIVSR
-778 EPEKTGASGK
+778 EKPRQTGKTA
-788 KEKRFTGRKRRP
+788 F
-800 AEGKKAPA
+800 PA
-808 KARGKRP
+808 KQEKGTSGHGRRNR

>member
-1 MTQGGS
+1 MPG
-7 GKEKN
+7 
-12 GQRMH
+12 
-17 RPRLEAAQKPPYD
+17 QKPLT
-30 GINGNGR
+30 NAACTARALKRRANR
-37 PLSRNFRKMNTTL
+37 PMMVSLGMGDTFSRNFRKMNHSL
-50 KDRLIRHLEDG
+50 KDRLIRHMEDG
-61 HYEPQSKS
+61 RYEPQSKS
-69 ELARALNVDSRQKQ
+69 ELARALNVDSRQKL

-89 DQLEEEGRLVRLQK
+89 DQMEEEGKLVRLQK

-126 KILFLPKKEDPAAAA
+126 KILFLPRKGDPAAAA
-141 MGWDLEAIPELE
+141 LGWDTEAIPELE
-153 LKPNHLG
+153 LKPNRLG

-175 ASRGRR
+175 AARGRR
-181 NDRRD
+181 NIRRD
-186 RFARPDTGMKA
+186 RFSSPNAGMKA

-208 RWLGTF
+208 RWLGVF
-214 RAGKNKLG
+214 RTGKNKPG

-228 IGSPASIELAEKP
+228 VSSPSFIELAEKP

-256 SRGEEK
+256 TCGEEK

-275 PDDPHVDME
+275 PDEPHVDME
-284 SVIRKYDLPVEFP
+284 AVIRKYGLSAEFP
-297 SPVLR
+297 ASVLR
-302 EVETLSKAPSPRE
+302 ELETLPQNPSPGE

-323 DRTVITIDPASAK
+323 DRTVITIDPASAR
-336 DFDDAISIKATPQGW
+336 DFDDAISITATPSGW

-362 FVKPGSELDKEALRR
+362 FVRPGGALDGEALRR

-417 DKKGKLLGARFA
+417 DQKGKMLRARFA

-443 AFTMMKGHDKGE
+443 AFAMLKGNDKGE
-455 IPSMVREAW
+455 VPSTVREAW
-464 KLASI
+464 NLASI

-490 MDKDGRVTDIITEE
+490 MDKDGRVTGIITEE

-517 AANGAVALTLK
+517 AANEAVALALK
-528 NKNRPTIYR
+528 NGNRPTIYR
-537 VHEEPDSAK
+537 VHEEPDSSK
-546 LFEFGQLCKLYGHPV
+546 LFEFGQLCKLYGYPV

-575 SIKGTPDEQLLKL
+575 SIKGSPDEQLLKL

-627 VVHRSLD
+627 VVHRSLN
-634 PLLANPPKGAKGPGS
+634 PLLANPPKGAKGAGS
-649 VSRLEEDAEH
+649 AGRLEEDAEH
-659 ISETERTSASAEK
+659 ISETERISASAEK

-682 LEGQCFAEHPEV
+682 LEGQCYTEHPEV
-694 HDALITETRP
+694 HEALVTETRH
-704 FGVMLEIPRL
+704 FGVLLEIPRL
-714 QIKGLIKPDQLPGGR
+714 QIKGLVKPDKLPGGR
-729 WVYEAFAN
+729 WVYEAFAS
-737 RWKSDHGTVLCAGL
+737 RWKNDHGSVLCAGL
-751 RVPVIPVKVDRD
+751 RVPVIPVKVDRE
-763 QQWADFTIASRGERR
+763 QQWADFAIVSR
-778 EPEKTGASGK
+778 EKPRQTGKTA
-788 KEKRFTGRKRRP
+788 F
-800 AEGKKAPA
+800 PA
-808 KARGKRP
+808 KQEKGTSGHGRRNR

>member
-1 MTQGGS
+1 MMVPMGMGDTF
-7 GKEKN
+7 
-12 GQRMH
+12 
-17 RPRLEAAQKPPYD
+17 
-30 GINGNGR
+30 
-37 PLSRNFRKMNTTL
+37 SRNFRKMNHSL
-50 KDRLIRHLEDG
+50 KDRLIRHMEDG
-61 HYEPQSKS
+61 RYEPQSKS
-69 ELARALNVDSRQKQ
+69 ELARALNVDSRQKL

-89 DQLEEEGRLVRLQK
+89 DQMEEEGKLVRLQK

-126 KILFLPKKEDPAAAA
+126 KILFLPRKGDPAAAA
-141 MGWDLEAIPELE
+141 LGWDTEAIPELE
-153 LKPNHLG
+153 LKPNRLG

-175 ASRGRR
+175 AARGRR
-181 NDRRD
+181 NIRRD
-186 RFARPDTGMKA
+186 RFSSPDAGMKA

-208 RWLGTF
+208 RWLGVF
-214 RAGKNKLG
+214 RTGKNKPG

-228 IGSPASIELAEKP
+228 VSSPSSIELAEKP

-256 SRGEEK
+256 TCGEEK

-275 PDDPHVDME
+275 PDEPHVDME
-284 SVIRKYDLPVEFP
+284 AVIRKYGLSAEFP
-297 SPVLR
+297 ASVLR
-302 EVETLSKAPSPRE
+302 EPETLPQNPSPGE
-315 LARREDWT
+315 LARRENWT
-323 DRTVITIDPASAK
+323 DRTVITIDPASAR
-336 DFDDAISIKATPQGW
+336 DFDDAISITATPSGW

-362 FVKPGSELDKEALRR
+362 FVRPGGALDGEALRR

-417 DKKGKLLGARFA
+417 DQKGKMLRARFA

-443 AFTMMKGHDKGE
+443 AFAMLKGNDKGE
-455 IPSMVREAW
+455 VPSTVREAW
-464 KLASI
+464 NLASI

-490 MDKDGRVTDIITEE
+490 MDKDGRVTGIITEE

-517 AANGAVALTLK
+517 AANEAVALALK
-528 NKNRPTIYR
+528 NGNRPTIYR
-537 VHEEPDSAK
+537 VHEEPDSSK
-546 LFEFGQLCKLYGHPV
+546 LFEFGQLCKLYGYPV

-575 SIKGTPDEQLLKL
+575 SIKGSPDEQLLKL

-627 VVHRSLD
+627 VVHRSLN
-634 PLLANPPKGAKGPGS
+634 PLLANPPKGAKGAGS
-649 VSRLEEDAEH
+649 AGRLEEDAEH
-659 ISETERTSASAEK
+659 ISETERISASAEK

-682 LEGQCFAEHPEV
+682 LEGQCYTEHPEV
-694 HDALITETRP
+694 HEALVTETRH
-704 FGVMLEIPRL
+704 FGVLLEIPRL
-714 QIKGLIKPDQLPGGR
+714 QIKGLVKPDKLPGGR
-729 WVYEAFAN
+729 WVYEAFAS
-737 RWKSDHGTVLCAGL
+737 RWKNDHGSVLCAGL
-751 RVPVIPVKVDRD
+751 RVPVIPVKVDRE
-763 QQWADFTIASRGERR
+763 QQWADFAIVSR
-778 EPEKTGASGK
+778 EKPRQTGKTA
-788 KEKRFTGRKRRP
+788 F
-800 AEGKKAPA
+800 PA
-808 KARGKRP
+808 KQEKGTSGHGRRNR

>member
-1 MTQGGS
+1 MMVPMGMGDTF
-7 GKEKN
+7 
-12 GQRMH
+12 
-17 RPRLEAAQKPPYD
+17 
-30 GINGNGR
+30 
-37 PLSRNFRKMNTTL
+37 SRNFRKMNHSL
-50 KDRLIRHLEDG
+50 KDRLIRHMEDG
-61 HYEPQSKS
+61 RYEPQSKS
-69 ELARALNVDSRQKQ
+69 ELARALNVDSRQKL

-89 DQLEEEGRLVRLQK
+89 DQMEEEGKLVRLQK

-126 KILFLPKKEDPAAAA
+126 KILFLPRKGDPAAAA
-141 MGWDLEAIPELE
+141 LGWDTEAIPELE
-153 LKPNHLG
+153 LKPNRLG

-175 ASRGRR
+175 AARGRR
-181 NDRRD
+181 NIRRD
-186 RFARPDTGMKA
+186 RFSSPDAGMKA

-208 RWLGTF
+208 RWLGVF
-214 RAGKNKLG
+214 RTGKNKPG

-228 IGSPASIELAEKP
+228 VSSPSSIELAEKP

-256 SRGEEK
+256 TCGEEK

-275 PDDPHVDME
+275 PDEPHVDME
-284 SVIRKYDLPVEFP
+284 AVIRKYGLSAEFP
-297 SPVLR
+297 ASVLR
-302 EVETLSKAPSPRE
+302 ELETLPQNPSPGE
-315 LARREDWT
+315 LARRENWT
-323 DRTVITIDPASAK
+323 DRTVITIDPASAR
-336 DFDDAISIKATPQGW
+336 DFDDAISITATPAGW

-362 FVKPGSELDKEALRR
+362 FVRPGGALDGEALRR

-417 DKKGKLLGARFA
+417 DQKGKMLRARFA

-443 AFTMMKGHDKGE
+443 AFAMLKGNDKGE
-455 IPSMVREAW
+455 VPSTVREAW
-464 KLASI
+464 NLASI

-490 MDKDGRVTDIITEE
+490 MDKDGRVTGIITEE

-517 AANGAVALTLK
+517 AANEAVALALK
-528 NKNRPTIYR
+528 NGNRPTIYR
-537 VHEEPDSAK
+537 VHEEPDSSK
-546 LFEFGQLCKLYGHPV
+546 LFEFGQLCKLYGYPV

-575 SIKGTPDEQLLKL
+575 SIKGSPDEQLLKL

-627 VVHRSLD
+627 VVHRSLN
-634 PLLANPPKGAKGPGS
+634 PLLANPPKGAKGAGS
-649 VSRLEEDAEH
+649 AGRLEEDAEH
-659 ISETERTSASAEK
+659 ISETERISASAEK

-682 LEGQCFAEHPEV
+682 LEGQCYTEHPEV
-694 HDALITETRP
+694 HEALVTETRH
-704 FGVMLEIPRL
+704 FGVLLEIPRL
-714 QIKGLIKPDQLPGGR
+714 QIKGLVKPDKLPGGR
-729 WVYEAFAN
+729 WVYEAFAS
-737 RWKSDHGTVLCAGL
+737 RWKNDHGSVLCAGL
-751 RVPVIPVKVDRD
+751 RVPVIPVKVDRE
-763 QQWADFTIASRGERR
+763 QQWADFAIVSR
-778 EPEKTGASGK
+778 EKPRQTGKTA
-788 KEKRFTGRKRRP
+788 F
-800 AEGKKAPA
+800 PA
-808 KARGKRP
+808 KQEKGTSGHGRRNR

>member
-1 MTQGGS
+1 MMVSMGMGDTF
-7 GKEKN
+7 
-12 GQRMH
+12 
-17 RPRLEAAQKPPYD
+17 
-30 GINGNGR
+30 
-37 PLSRNFRKMNTTL
+37 SRNFRKMNHSL
-50 KDRLIRHLEDG
+50 KDRLIRHMEDG
-61 HYEPQSKS
+61 RYEPQSKS
-69 ELARALNVDSRQKQ
+69 ELARALNVDSRQKL

-89 DQLEEEGRLVRLQK
+89 DQMEEEGKLVRLQK

-126 KILFLPKKEDPAAAA
+126 KILFLPRKGDPAAAA
-141 MGWDLEAIPELE
+141 LGWDTEAIPELE
-153 LKPNHLG
+153 LKPNRLG

-175 ASRGRR
+175 AARGRR
-181 NDRRD
+181 NIRRD
-186 RFARPDTGMKA
+186 RFSSPDAGMKA

-208 RWLGTF
+208 RWLGVF
-214 RAGKNKLG
+214 RTGKNKPG

-228 IGSPASIELAEKP
+228 VSSPSSIELAEKP

-256 SRGEEK
+256 TCGEEK

-275 PDDPHVDME
+275 PDEPHVDME
-284 SVIRKYDLPVEFP
+284 AVIRKYGLSAEFP
-297 SPVLR
+297 ASVLR
-302 EVETLSKAPSPRE
+302 ELETLPQNPSPGE

-323 DRTVITIDPASAK
+323 DRTVITIDPASAR
-336 DFDDAISIKATPQGW
+336 DFDDAISITATPSGW

-362 FVKPGSELDKEALRR
+362 FVRPGGALDGEALRR
-377 GNSTYLPDRV
+377 GNSTYLPDRI

-417 DKKGKLLGARFA
+417 DQKGKMLRARFA

-443 AFTMMKGHDKGE
+443 AFAMLKGNDKGE
-455 IPSMVREAW
+455 VPSTVREAW
-464 KLASI
+464 NLASI

-490 MDKDGRVTDIITEE
+490 MDKDGRVTGIITEE

-517 AANGAVALTLK
+517 AANEAVALALK
-528 NKNRPTIYR
+528 NGNRPTIYR
-537 VHEEPDSAK
+537 VHEEPDSSK
-546 LFEFGQLCKLYGHPV
+546 LFEFGQLCKLYGYPV

-575 SIKGTPDEQLLKL
+575 SIKGSPDEQLLKL

-627 VVHRSLD
+627 VVHRSLN
-634 PLLANPPKGAKGPGS
+634 PLLANPPKGAKGAGS
-649 VSRLEEDAEH
+649 AGRLEEDAEH
-659 ISETERTSASAEK
+659 ISETERISASAEK

-682 LEGQCFAEHPEV
+682 LEGQCYTEHPEV
-694 HDALITETRP
+694 HEALVTETRH
-704 FGVMLEIPRL
+704 FGVLLEIPRL
-714 QIKGLIKPDQLPGGR
+714 QIKGLVKPDKLPGGR
-729 WVYEAFAN
+729 WVYEAFAS
-737 RWKSDHGTVLCAGL
+737 RWKNDHGSVLCAGL
-751 RVPVIPVKVDRD
+751 RVPVIPVKVDRE
-763 QQWADFTIASRGERR
+763 QQWADFAIVSR
-778 EPEKTGASGK
+778 EKPRQTGKTA
-788 KEKRFTGRKRRP
+788 F
-800 AEGKKAPA
+800 PA
-808 KARGKRP
+808 KQEKGTSGHGRRNR

>member
-1 MTQGGS
+1 MMVSMGMGDTF
-7 GKEKN
+7 
-12 GQRMH
+12 
-17 RPRLEAAQKPPYD
+17 
-30 GINGNGR
+30 
-37 PLSRNFRKMNTTL
+37 SRNFRKMNHSL
-50 KDRLIRHLEDG
+50 KDRLIRHMEDG
-61 HYEPQSKS
+61 RYEPQSKS
-69 ELARALNVDSRQKQ
+69 ELARALNVDSRQKL

-89 DQLEEEGRLVRLQK
+89 DQMEEEGKLVRLQK

-126 KILFLPKKEDPAAAA
+126 KILFLPRKGDPAAAA
-141 MGWDLEAIPELE
+141 LGWDTEAIPELE
-153 LKPNHLG
+153 LKPNRLG
-160 TALDGDR
+160 NALDGDR

-175 ASRGRR
+175 AARGRR
-181 NDRRD
+181 NIRRD
-186 RFARPDTGMKA
+186 RFSSPDAGMKA

-208 RWLGTF
+208 RWLGVF
-214 RAGKNKLG
+214 RTGKNKPG

-228 IGSPASIELAEKP
+228 VSSPSSIELAEKP

-256 SRGEEK
+256 TCGEEK

-275 PDDPHVDME
+275 PDEPHVDME
-284 SVIRKYDLPVEFP
+284 AVIRKYGLSAEFP
-297 SPVLR
+297 ASVLR
-302 EVETLSKAPSPRE
+302 ELETLPQNPSPGE
-315 LARREDWT
+315 LARRENWT
-323 DRTVITIDPASAK
+323 DRTVITIDPASAR
-336 DFDDAISIKATPQGW
+336 DFDDAISITATPSGW

-362 FVKPGSELDKEALRR
+362 FVRPGGALDGEALRR

-417 DKKGKLLGARFA
+417 DQKGKMLRARFA

-443 AFTMMKGHDKGE
+443 AFAMLKGNDKGE
-455 IPSMVREAW
+455 VPSTVREAW
-464 KLASI
+464 NLASI

-490 MDKDGRVTDIITEE
+490 MDKDGRVTGIITEE

-517 AANGAVALTLK
+517 AANEAVALALK
-528 NKNRPTIYR
+528 NGNRPTIYR
-537 VHEEPDSAK
+537 VHEEPDSSK
-546 LFEFGQLCKLYGHPV
+546 LFEFGQLCKLYGYPV

-575 SIKGTPDEQLLKL
+575 SIKGSPDEQLLKL

-627 VVHRSLD
+627 VVHRSLN
-634 PLLANPPKGAKGPGS
+634 PLLANPPKGAKGAGS
-649 VSRLEEDAEH
+649 AGRLEEDAEH
-659 ISETERTSASAEK
+659 ISETERISASAEK

-682 LEGQCFAEHPEV
+682 LEGQCYTEHPEV
-694 HDALITETRP
+694 HEALVTETRH
-704 FGVMLEIPRL
+704 FGVLLEIPHF
-714 QIKGLIKPDQLPGGR
+714 QIKGLVKPDKLPGGR
-729 WVYEAFAN
+729 WVYEAFAS
-737 RWKSDHGTVLCAGL
+737 RWKNDHGSVLCAGL
-751 RVPVIPVKVDRD
+751 RVPVIPVKVDRE
-763 QQWADFTIASRGERR
+763 QQWADFAIVSR
-778 EPEKTGASGK
+778 EKPRQTGKTA
-788 KEKRFTGRKRRP
+788 F
-800 AEGKKAPA
+800 PA
-808 KARGKRP
+808 KQEKGTSGHGRRNR

>member
-1 MTQGGS
+1 MGDTF
-7 GKEKN
+7 
-12 GQRMH
+12 
-17 RPRLEAAQKPPYD
+17 
-30 GINGNGR
+30 
-37 PLSRNFRKMNTTL
+37 SRNFRKMNHSL
-50 KDRLIRHLEDG
+50 KDRLIRHMEDG
-61 HYEPQSKS
+61 RYEPQSKS
-69 ELARALNVDSRQKQ
+69 ELARALNVDSRQKL

-89 DQLEEEGRLVRLQK
+89 DQMEEEGKLVRLQK

-126 KILFLPKKEDPAAAA
+126 KILFLPRKGDPAAAA
-141 MGWDLEAIPELE
+141 LGWDTEAIPELE
-153 LKPNHLG
+153 LKPNRLG

-175 ASRGRR
+175 AARGRR
-181 NDRRD
+181 NIRRD
-186 RFARPDTGMKA
+186 RFSSPDAGMKA

-208 RWLGTF
+208 RWLGVF
-214 RAGKNKLG
+214 RTGKNKPG

-228 IGSPASIELAEKP
+228 VSSPSSIELAEKP

-256 SRGEEK
+256 TCGEEK

-275 PDDPHVDME
+275 PDEPHVDME
-284 SVIRKYDLPVEFP
+284 AVIRKYGLSAEFP
-297 SPVLR
+297 ASVLR
-302 EVETLSKAPSPRE
+302 ELETLPQNPSPGE
-315 LARREDWT
+315 LARRENWT
-323 DRTVITIDPASAK
+323 DRTVITIDPASAR
-336 DFDDAISIKATPQGW
+336 DFDDAISITATPSGW

-362 FVKPGSELDKEALRR
+362 FVRPGGALDGEALRR

-417 DKKGKLLGARFA
+417 DQKGKMLRARFA

-443 AFTMMKGHDKGE
+443 AFAMLKGNDKGE
-455 IPSMVREAW
+455 VPSTVREAW
-464 KLASI
+464 NLASI

-490 MDKDGRVTDIITEE
+490 MDKDGRVTGIITEE

-517 AANGAVALTLK
+517 AANEAVALALK
-528 NKNRPTIYR
+528 NGNRPTIYR
-537 VHEEPDSAK
+537 VHEEPDSSK
-546 LFEFGQLCKLYGHPV
+546 LFEFGQLCKLYGYPV

-575 SIKGTPDEQLLKL
+575 SIKGSPDEQLLKL

-627 VVHRSLD
+627 VVHRSLN
-634 PLLANPPKGAKGPGS
+634 PLLANPPKGAKGAGS
-649 VSRLEEDAEH
+649 AGRLEEDAEH
-659 ISETERTSASAEK
+659 ISETERISASAEK

-682 LEGQCFAEHPEV
+682 LEGQCYTEHPEV
-694 HDALITETRP
+694 HEALVTETRH
-704 FGVMLEIPRL
+704 FGVLLEIPRF
-714 QIKGLIKPDQLPGGR
+714 QIKGLVKPDKLPGGR
-729 WVYEAFAN
+729 WVYEAFAS
-737 RWKSDHGTVLCAGL
+737 RWKNDHGSVLCAGL
-751 RVPVIPVKVDRD
+751 RVPVIPVKVDRE
-763 QQWADFTIASRGERR
+763 QQWADFAIVSR
-778 EPEKTGASGK
+778 EKPRQTGKTA
-788 KEKRFTGRKRRP
+788 F
-800 AEGKKAPA
+800 PA
-808 KARGKRP
+808 KQEKGTSGHGRRNR

>member
-1 MTQGGS
+1 MGDTF
-7 GKEKN
+7 
-12 GQRMH
+12 
-17 RPRLEAAQKPPYD
+17 
-30 GINGNGR
+30 
-37 PLSRNFRKMNTTL
+37 SRNFRKMNHSL
-50 KDRLIRHLEDG
+50 KDRLIRHMEDG
-61 HYEPQSKS
+61 RYEPQSKS
-69 ELARALNVDSRQKQ
+69 ELARALNVDSRQKL

-89 DQLEEEGRLVRLQK
+89 DQMEEEGKLVRLQK

-126 KILFLPKKEDPAAAA
+126 KILFLPRKGDPAAAA
-141 MGWDLEAIPELE
+141 LGWDTEAIPELE
-153 LKPNHLG
+153 LKPNRLG

-175 ASRGRR
+175 AARGRR
-181 NDRRD
+181 NIRRD
-186 RFARPDTGMKA
+186 RFSSPDAGMKA

-208 RWLGTF
+208 RWLGVF
-214 RAGKNKLG
+214 RTGKNKPG

-228 IGSPASIELAEKP
+228 VSSPSSIELAEKP

-256 SRGEEK
+256 TCGEEK

-275 PDDPHVDME
+275 PDEPHVDME
-284 SVIRKYDLPVEFP
+284 AVIRKYGLSAEFP
-297 SPVLR
+297 ASVLR
-302 EVETLSKAPSPRE
+302 ELETLPQNPSPGE
-315 LARREDWT
+315 LARRENWT
-323 DRTVITIDPASAK
+323 DRTVITIDPASAR
-336 DFDDAISIKATPQGW
+336 DFDDAISITATPSGW

-362 FVKPGSELDKEALRR
+362 FVRPGGALDGEALRR

-417 DKKGKLLGARFA
+417 DQKGKMLRARFA

-443 AFTMMKGHDKGE
+443 AFAMLKGNDKGE
-455 IPSMVREAW
+455 VPSTVREAW
-464 KLASI
+464 NLASI

-490 MDKDGRVTDIITEE
+490 MDKDGRVTGIITEE

-517 AANGAVALTLK
+517 AANEAVALALK
-528 NKNRPTIYR
+528 NGNRPTIYR
-537 VHEEPDSAK
+537 VHEEPDSSK
-546 LFEFGQLCKLYGHPV
+546 LFEFGQLCKLYGYPV

-575 SIKGTPDEQLLKL
+575 SIKGSPDEQLLKL

-627 VVHRSLD
+627 VVHRSLN
-634 PLLANPPKGAKGPGS
+634 PLLANPPKGAKGAGS
-649 VSRLEEDAEH
+649 AGRLEEDAEH
-659 ISETERTSASAEK
+659 ISETERISASAEK

-682 LEGQCFAEHPEV
+682 LEGQCYTEHPEV
-694 HDALITETRP
+694 HEALVTETRH
-704 FGVMLEIPRL
+704 FGVLLEIPRL
-714 QIKGLIKPDQLPGGR
+714 QIKGLVKPDKLPGGR
-729 WVYEAFAN
+729 WVYEAFAS
-737 RWKSDHGTVLCAGL
+737 RWKNDHGSVLCAGL
-751 RVPVIPVKVDRD
+751 RVPVIPVKVDRE
-763 QQWADFTIASRGERR
+763 QQWADFAIVSR
-778 EPEKTGASGK
+778 EKPRQTGKTA
-788 KEKRFTGRKRRP
+788 F
-800 AEGKKAPA
+800 PA
-808 KARGKRP
+808 KQEKGTSGHGRRNR

>member
-1 MTQGGS
+1 MMVPMGMGDTF
-7 GKEKN
+7 
-12 GQRMH
+12 
-17 RPRLEAAQKPPYD
+17 
-30 GINGNGR
+30 
-37 PLSRNFRKMNTTL
+37 SRNFRKMNHSL
-50 KDRLIRHLEDG
+50 KDRLIRHMEDG
-61 HYEPQSKS
+61 RYEPQSKS
-69 ELARALNVDSRQKQ
+69 ELARALNVDSRQKL

-89 DQLEEEGRLVRLQK
+89 DQMEEEGKLVRLQK

-126 KILFLPKKEDPAAAA
+126 KILFLPRKGDPAAAA
-141 MGWDLEAIPELE
+141 LGWDTEAIPELE
-153 LKPNHLG
+153 LKPNRLG

-175 ASRGRR
+175 AARGRR
-181 NDRRD
+181 NIRRD
-186 RFARPDTGMKA
+186 RFSSPDAGMKA

-208 RWLGTF
+208 RWLGVF
-214 RAGKNKLG
+214 RTGKNKPG

-228 IGSPASIELAEKP
+228 VSSPSSIELAEKP

-256 SRGEEK
+256 TCGEEK

-275 PDDPHVDME
+275 PDEPHVDME
-284 SVIRKYDLPVEFP
+284 AVIRKYGLSAEFP
-297 SPVLR
+297 ASVLR
-302 EVETLSKAPSPRE
+302 ELETLPQNPSPGE
-315 LARREDWT
+315 LARRENWT
-323 DRTVITIDPASAK
+323 DRTVITIDPASAR
-336 DFDDAISIKATPQGW
+336 DFDDAISITATPSGW

-362 FVKPGSELDKEALRR
+362 FVRPGGALDGEALRR

-417 DKKGKLLGARFA
+417 DQKGKMLRARFA

-443 AFTMMKGHDKGE
+443 AFAMLKGNDKGE
-455 IPSMVREAW
+455 VPSTVREAW
-464 KLASI
+464 NLASI

-490 MDKDGRVTDIITEE
+490 MDKDGRVTGIITEE

-517 AANGAVALTLK
+517 AANEAVALALK
-528 NKNRPTIYR
+528 NGNRPTIYR
-537 VHEEPDSAK
+537 VHEEPDSSK

-575 SIKGTPDEQLLKL
+575 SIKGSPDEQLLKL
-588 ALLKSLMRAR
+588 ALLRSLMRAR

-627 VVHRSLD
+627 VVHRSLN
-634 PLLANPPKGAKGPGS
+634 PLLANPPKGSKGAGS
-649 VSRLEEDAEH
+649 AGRLEEDAEH
-659 ISETERTSASAEK
+659 ISETERISASAEK

-682 LEGQCFAEHPEV
+682 LEGQCYTEHPEV
-694 HDALITETRP
+694 HEALVTETRH
-704 FGVMLEIPRL
+704 FGVLLEIPRL
-714 QIKGLIKPDQLPGGR
+714 QIKGLVKPDKLPGGR
-729 WVYEAFAN
+729 WVYEAFAS
-737 RWKSDHGTVLCAGL
+737 RWKNDHGSVLCAGL
-751 RVPVIPVKVDRD
+751 RVPVIPVKVDRE
-763 QQWADFTIASRGERR
+763 QQWADFAIVSR
-778 EPEKTGASGK
+778 EKPRQTGKTA
-788 KEKRFTGRKRRP
+788 F
-800 AEGKKAPA
+800 PA
-808 KARGKRP
+808 KQEKGTSGHGRRNR

>member
-1 MTQGGS
+1 MMVPMGMGDTF
-7 GKEKN
+7 
-12 GQRMH
+12 
-17 RPRLEAAQKPPYD
+17 
-30 GINGNGR
+30 
-37 PLSRNFRKMNTTL
+37 SRNFRKMNHSL
-50 KDRLIRHLEDG
+50 KDRLIRHMEDG
-61 HYEPQSKS
+61 RYEPQSKS
-69 ELARALNVDSRQKQ
+69 ELARALNVDSRQKL

-89 DQLEEEGRLVRLQK
+89 DQMEEEGKLVRLQK

-126 KILFLPKKEDPAAAA
+126 KILFLPRKGDPAAAA
-141 MGWDLEAIPELE
+141 LGWDTEAIPELE
-153 LKPNHLG
+153 LKPNRLG

-175 ASRGRR
+175 AARGRR
-181 NDRRD
+181 NIRRD
-186 RFARPDTGMKA
+186 RFSSPDAGMKA

-208 RWLGTF
+208 RWLGVF
-214 RAGKNKLG
+214 RTGKNKPG

-228 IGSPASIELAEKP
+228 VSSPSSIELAEKP
-241 AMEVLPGQLVSVEPV
+241 TMEVLPGQLVSVEPV
-256 SRGEEK
+256 TCGEEK

-275 PDDPHVDME
+275 PDEPHVDME
-284 SVIRKYDLPVEFP
+284 AVIRKYGLSAEFP
-297 SPVLR
+297 ASVLR
-302 EVETLSKAPSPRE
+302 ELETLPQNPSPGE
-315 LARREDWT
+315 LARRENWT
-323 DRTVITIDPASAK
+323 DRTVITIDPASAR
-336 DFDDAISIKATPQGW
+336 DFDDAISITATPSGW

-362 FVKPGSELDKEALRR
+362 FVRPGGALDGEALRR

-417 DKKGKLLGARFA
+417 DQKGKMLRARFA

-443 AFTMMKGHDKGE
+443 AFAMLKGNDKGE
-455 IPSMVREAW
+455 VPSTVREAW
-464 KLASI
+464 NLASI

-490 MDKDGRVTDIITEE
+490 MDKDGRVTGIITEE

-517 AANGAVALTLK
+517 AANEAVALALK
-528 NKNRPTIYR
+528 NGNRPTIYR
-537 VHEEPDSAK
+537 VHEEPDSSK
-546 LFEFGQLCKLYGHPV
+546 LFEFGQLCKLYGYPV

-575 SIKGTPDEQLLKL
+575 SIKGSPDEQLLKL

-627 VVHRSLD
+627 VVHRSLN
-634 PLLANPPKGAKGPGS
+634 PLLANPPKGAKGAGS
-649 VSRLEEDAEH
+649 AGRLEEDAEH
-659 ISETERTSASAEK
+659 ISETERISASAEK

-682 LEGQCFAEHPEV
+682 LEGQCYTEHPEV
-694 HDALITETRP
+694 HEALVTETRH
-704 FGVMLEIPRL
+704 FGVLLEIPRL
-714 QIKGLIKPDQLPGGR
+714 QIKGLVKPDKLPGGR
-729 WVYEAFAN
+729 WVYEAFAS
-737 RWKSDHGTVLCAGL
+737 RWKNDHGSVLCAGL
-751 RVPVIPVKVDRD
+751 RVPVIPVKVDRE
-763 QQWADFTIASRGERR
+763 QQWADFAIVSR
-778 EPEKTGASGK
+778 EKPRQTGKTA
-788 KEKRFTGRKRRP
+788 F
-800 AEGKKAPA
+800 PA
-808 KARGKRP
+808 KQEKGTSGHGRRNR

>member
-1 MTQGGS
+1 MMVPMGMGDTF
-7 GKEKN
+7 
-12 GQRMH
+12 
-17 RPRLEAAQKPPYD
+17 
-30 GINGNGR
+30 
-37 PLSRNFRKMNTTL
+37 SRNFRKMNHSL
-50 KDRLIRHLEDG
+50 KDRLIRHMEDG
-61 HYEPQSKS
+61 RYEPQSKS
-69 ELARALNVDSRQKQ
+69 ELARALNVDSRQKL

-89 DQLEEEGRLVRLQK
+89 DQMEEEGKLVRLQK

-126 KILFLPKKEDPAAAA
+126 KILFLPRKGDPAAAA
-141 MGWDLEAIPELE
+141 LGWDTEAVPELE

-175 ASRGRR
+175 AARGRR
-181 NDRRD
+181 NIRRN
-186 RFARPDTGMKA
+186 RFSSPDADMKA

-208 RWLGTF
+208 RWLGVF
-214 RAGKNKLG
+214 RTGKNKPG

-228 IGSPASIELAEKP
+228 VSSPSSIELAEKP
-241 AMEVLPGQLVSVEPV
+241 AMEVLPGQLVSVEPITC
-256 SRGEEK
+256 GEEK

-275 PDDPHVDME
+275 PDEPHVDME
-284 SVIRKYDLPVEFP
+284 AVIRKYGLSAEFP
-297 SPVLR
+297 ASVLR
-302 EVETLSKAPSPRE
+302 ELETLPQNPSPGE
-315 LARREDWT
+315 LARRENWT
-323 DRTVITIDPASAK
+323 DRTVITIDPASAR
-336 DFDDAISIKATPQGW
+336 DFDDAISITATPSGW

-362 FVKPGSELDKEALRR
+362 FVRPGGALDGEALRR

-417 DKKGKLLGARFA
+417 DQKGKMLRARFA

-443 AFTMMKGHDKGE
+443 AFAMLKGNDKGE
-455 IPSMVREAW
+455 VPSTVREAW
-464 KLASI
+464 NLASI

-490 MDKDGRVTDIITEE
+490 MDKDGRVTGIITEE

-517 AANGAVALTLK
+517 AANEAVALALK
-528 NKNRPTIYR
+528 NGNRPTIYR
-537 VHEEPDSAK
+537 VHEEPDSSK
-546 LFEFGQLCKLYGHPV
+546 LFEFGQLCKLYGYPV

-575 SIKGTPDEQLLKL
+575 SIKGSPDEQLLKL

-627 VVHRSLD
+627 VVHRSLN
-634 PLLANPPKGAKGPGS
+634 PLLANPPKGAKGAGS
-649 VSRLEEDAEH
+649 AGRLEEDAEH
-659 ISETERTSASAEK
+659 ISETERISASAEK

-682 LEGQCFAEHPEV
+682 LEGQCYTEHPEV
-694 HDALITETRP
+694 HEALVTETRH
-704 FGVMLEIPRL
+704 FGVLLEIPRL
-714 QIKGLIKPDQLPGGR
+714 QIKGLVKPDKLPGGR
-729 WVYEAFAN
+729 WVYEAFAS
-737 RWKSDHGTVLCAGL
+737 RWKNDHGSVLCAGL
-751 RVPVIPVKVDRD
+751 RVPVIPVKVDRE
-763 QQWADFTIASRGERR
+763 QQWADFAIVSR
-778 EPEKTGASGK
+778 EKPRQTGKTA
-788 KEKRFTGRKRRP
+788 F
-800 AEGKKAPA
+800 PA
-808 KARGKRP
+808 KQEKGTSGHGRRNR

>member
-1 MTQGGS
+1 MASMG
-7 GKEKN
+7 
-12 GQRMH
+12 M
-17 RPRLEAAQKPPYD
+17 
-30 GINGNGR
+30 GNSF
-37 PLSRNFRKMNTTL
+37 SRNFRKMNNSL
-50 KDRLIRHLEDG
+50 KDRLIRHMEDG

-69 ELARALNVDSRQKQ
+69 ELARALNVDSRQKL

-89 DQLEEEGRLVRLQK
+89 DQMEEEGKLVRLQK

-126 KILFLPKKEDPAAAA
+126 KILFLPRKGDPAAAA
-141 MGWDLEAIPELE
+141 LGWDTEAVPELE
-153 LKPNHLG
+153 LKPNHLS

-175 ASRGRR
+175 AARGRR
-181 NDRRD
+181 NILRN
-186 RFARPDTGMKA
+186 RFSSPDADMKA

-208 RWLGTF
+208 RWLGVF
-214 RAGKNKLG
+214 RTGKNKPG

-228 IGSPASIELAEKP
+228 VSSPSSIELAEKP

-256 SRGEEK
+256 TCGEEK

-275 PDDPHVDME
+275 PDEPHVDME
-284 SVIRKYDLPVEFP
+284 AVIRKYGLSVEFP
-297 SPVLR
+297 ASVLR
-302 EVETLSKAPSPRE
+302 ELETLPQTPSPGE

-323 DRTVITIDPASAK
+323 DRTVITIDPASAR
-336 DFDDAISIKATPQGW
+336 DFDDAISITATPSGW

-362 FVKPGSELDKEALRR
+362 FVKPGGSLDGEALRR

-417 DKKGKLLGARFA
+417 DKKGKMLRARFA

-443 AFTMMKGHDKGE
+443 AFGMLKGNDKGE
-455 IPSMVREAW
+455 VPSTVREAW
-464 KLASI
+464 NLASI

-490 MDKDGRVTDIITEE
+490 MDKDGRVTGIITEE

-517 AANGAVALTLK
+517 AANEAVALALK
-528 NKNRPTIYR
+528 NGNRPTIYR

-546 LFEFGQLCKLYGHPV
+546 LFEFDQLCRLYGHPV

-575 SIKGTPDEQLLKL
+575 SIKGSPDEQLLKL

-627 VVHRSLD
+627 VVHRSLN
-634 PLLANPPKGAKGPGS
+634 PLLANPPKGAKGAGS
-649 VSRLEEDAEH
+649 TGRLEEDAEH
-659 ISETERTSASAEK
+659 ISETERISASAEK

-682 LEGQCFAEHPEV
+682 LEGQCYTDHPEV
-694 HDALITETRP
+694 HEALVTETRH
-704 FGVMLEIPRL
+704 FGVLLEIPRL
-714 QIKGLIKPDQLPGGR
+714 QIKGLVKPDKLPGGR
-729 WVYEAFAN
+729 WVYEAFAS
-737 RWKSDHGTVLCAGL
+737 RWKNDHGSVLCAGL
-751 RVPVIPVKVDRD
+751 RVPVIPVKVDRE
-763 QQWADFTIASRGERR
+763 QQWADFAIVSR
-778 EPEKTGASGK
+778 EKPRQTGKTA
-788 KEKRFTGRKRRP
+788 F
-800 AEGKKAPA
+800 PA
-808 KARGKRP
+808 KQEKGISGRGRRNR

>member
-1 MTQGGS
+1 M
-7 GKEKN
+7 GK
-12 GQRMH
+12 G
-17 RPRLEAAQKPPYD
+17 D
-30 GINGNGR
+30 TF
-37 PLSRNFRKMNTTL
+37 SRNFRKMNHSL
-50 KDRLIRHLEDG
+50 KDRLIRHMEDG
-61 HYEPQSKS
+61 RYEPQSKS
-69 ELARALNVDSRQKQ
+69 ELARALNVDSRQKL

-89 DQLEEEGRLVRLQK
+89 DQMEEEGKLVRLQK

-126 KILFLPKKEDPAAAA
+126 KILFLPRKGDPAAAA
-141 MGWDLEAIPELE
+141 LGWDTEAIPELE
-153 LKPNHLG
+153 LKPNRLG

-175 ASRGRR
+175 AARGRR
-181 NDRRD
+181 NIRRD
-186 RFARPDTGMKA
+186 RFSSPDAGMKA

-208 RWLGTF
+208 RWLGVF
-214 RAGKNKLG
+214 RTGKNKPG

-228 IGSPASIELAEKP
+228 VSSPSSIELAEKP

-256 SRGEEK
+256 TCGEEK

-275 PDDPHVDME
+275 PDEPHVDME
-284 SVIRKYDLPVEFP
+284 AVIRKYGLSAEFP
-297 SPVLR
+297 ASVLR
-302 EVETLSKAPSPRE
+302 ELETLPQNPSPGE
-315 LARREDWT
+315 LARRENWT
-323 DRTVITIDPASAK
+323 DRTVITIDPASAR
-336 DFDDAISIKATPQGW
+336 DFDDAISITATPSGW

-362 FVKPGSELDKEALRR
+362 FVRPGGALDGEALRR

-417 DKKGKLLGARFA
+417 DQKGKMLRARFA

-443 AFTMMKGHDKGE
+443 AFAMLKGNDKGE
-455 IPSMVREAW
+455 VPSTVREAW
-464 KLASI
+464 NLASI

-490 MDKDGRVTDIITEE
+490 MDKDGRVTGIITEE

-517 AANGAVALTLK
+517 AANEAVALALK
-528 NKNRPTIYR
+528 NGNRPTIYR
-537 VHEEPDSAK
+537 VHEEPDSSK
-546 LFEFGQLCKLYGHPV
+546 LFEFGQLCKLYGYPV

-575 SIKGTPDEQLLKL
+575 SIKGSPDEQLLKL

-627 VVHRSLD
+627 VVHRSLN
-634 PLLANPPKGAKGPGS
+634 PLLANPPKGAKGAGS
-649 VSRLEEDAEH
+649 AGRLEEDAEH
-659 ISETERTSASAEK
+659 ISETERISASAEK

-682 LEGQCFAEHPEV
+682 LEGQCYTEHPEV
-694 HDALITETRP
+694 HEALVTETRH
-704 FGVMLEIPRL
+704 FGVLLEIPRL
-714 QIKGLIKPDQLPGGR
+714 QIKGLVKPDKLPGGR
-729 WVYEAFAN
+729 WVYEAFAS
-737 RWKSDHGTVLCAGL
+737 RWKNDHGSVLCAGL
-751 RVPVIPVKVDRD
+751 RVPVIPVKVDRE
-763 QQWADFTIASRGERR
+763 QQWADFAIVSR
-778 EPEKTGASGK
+778 EKPRQTGKTA
-788 KEKRFTGRKRRP
+788 F
-800 AEGKKAPA
+800 PA
-808 KARGKRP
+808 KQEKGTSGHGRRNR

>member
-1 MTQGGS
+1 MMVPMGMGDTF
-7 GKEKN
+7 
-12 GQRMH
+12 
-17 RPRLEAAQKPPYD
+17 
-30 GINGNGR
+30 
-37 PLSRNFRKMNTTL
+37 SRNFRKMNHSL
-50 KDRLIRHLEDG
+50 KDRLIRHMEDG
-61 HYEPQSKS
+61 RYEPQSKS
-69 ELARALNVDSRQKQ
+69 ELARALNVDSRQKL

-89 DQLEEEGRLVRLQK
+89 DQMEEEGKLVRLQK

-126 KILFLPKKEDPAAAA
+126 KILFLPRKGDPAAAA
-141 MGWDLEAIPELE
+141 LGWDTEAIPELE
-153 LKPNHLG
+153 LKPNRLG

-175 ASRGRR
+175 AARGRR
-181 NDRRD
+181 NIRRD
-186 RFARPDTGMKA
+186 RFSSPDAGMKA

-208 RWLGTF
+208 RWLGVF
-214 RAGKNKLG
+214 RTGKNKPG

-228 IGSPASIELAEKP
+228 VSSPSSIELAEKP

-256 SRGEEK
+256 TCGEEK

-275 PDDPHVDME
+275 PDEPHVDME
-284 SVIRKYDLPVEFP
+284 AVIRKYGLSAEFP
-297 SPVLR
+297 ASVLR
-302 EVETLSKAPSPRE
+302 ELETLPQNPSPGE
-315 LARREDWT
+315 LARRENWT
-323 DRTVITIDPASAK
+323 DRTVITIDPASAR
-336 DFDDAISIKATPQGW
+336 DFDDAISITATPSGW

-362 FVKPGSELDKEALRR
+362 FVRPGGALDGEALRR

-417 DKKGKLLGARFA
+417 DQKGKMLRARFA

-443 AFTMMKGHDKGE
+443 AFAMLKGNDKGE
-455 IPSMVREAW
+455 VPSTVREAW
-464 KLASI
+464 NLASI

-490 MDKDGRVTDIITEE
+490 MDKDGRVTGIITEE

-517 AANGAVALTLK
+517 AANEAVALALK
-528 NKNRPTIYR
+528 NGNRPTIYR
-537 VHEEPDSAK
+537 VHEEPDSSK
-546 LFEFGQLCKLYGHPV
+546 LFEFGQLCKLYGYPV

-575 SIKGTPDEQLLKL
+575 SIKGSPDEQLLKL

-627 VVHRSLD
+627 VVHRSLN
-634 PLLANPPKGAKGPGS
+634 PLLANPPKGAKGAGS
-649 VSRLEEDAEH
+649 AGRLEEDAEH
-659 ISETERTSASAEK
+659 ISETDRISASAEK

-682 LEGQCFAEHPEV
+682 LEGQCYTEHPEV
-694 HDALITETRP
+694 HEALVTETRH
-704 FGVMLEIPRL
+704 FGVLLEIPRL
-714 QIKGLIKPDQLPGGR
+714 QIKGLVKPDKLPGGR
-729 WVYEAFAN
+729 WVYEAFAS
-737 RWKSDHGTVLCAGL
+737 RWKNDHGSVLCAGL
-751 RVPVIPVKVDRD
+751 RVPVIPVKVDRE
-763 QQWADFTIASRGERR
+763 QQWADFAIVSR
-778 EPEKTGASGK
+778 EKPRQTGKTA
-788 KEKRFTGRKRRP
+788 F
-800 AEGKKAPA
+800 PA
-808 KARGKRP
+808 KQEKGTSGHGRRNR

>member
-1 MTQGGS
+1 MG
-7 GKEKN
+7 
-12 GQRMH
+12 M
-17 RPRLEAAQKPPYD
+17 
-30 GINGNGR
+30 GNSF
-37 PLSRNFRKMNTTL
+37 SRNFRKMNNSL
-50 KDRLIRHLEDG
+50 KDRLIRHMEDG

-69 ELARALNVDSRQKQ
+69 ELARALNVDSRQKL

-89 DQLEEEGRLVRLQK
+89 DQMEEEGKLVRLQK

-126 KILFLPKKEDPAAAA
+126 KILFLPRKEDPAAAA
-141 MGWDLEAIPELE
+141 LGWDTEAVPELE

-175 ASRGRR
+175 AARGRR
-181 NDRRD
+181 NIRRN
-186 RFARPDTGMKA
+186 RFSSPDADMKA

-208 RWLGTF
+208 RWLGVF
-214 RAGKNKLG
+214 RTGKNKPG

-228 IGSPASIELAEKP
+228 VSSPSSIELAEKP
-241 AMEVLPGQLVSVEPV
+241 AMEVLPGQLVSVEPITC
-256 SRGEEK
+256 GEEK

-275 PDDPHVDME
+275 LDEPHVDME
-284 SVIRKYDLPVEFP
+284 AVIRKYGLSVEFP
-297 SPVLR
+297 ASVLR
-302 EVETLSKAPSPRE
+302 ELETLPQTPSPGE

-323 DRTVITIDPASAK
+323 DRTVITIDPASAR
-336 DFDDAISIKATPQGW
+336 DFDDAISITATPSGW

-362 FVKPGSELDKEALRR
+362 FVKPGGSLDGEALRR

-417 DKKGKLLGARFA
+417 DKKGKMLRARFA

-443 AFTMMKGHDKGE
+443 AFAMLKGNDKGE
-455 IPSMVREAW
+455 VPSTVREAW
-464 KLASI
+464 NLASI

-490 MDKDGRVTDIITEE
+490 MDKDGRVTGIITEE

-517 AANGAVALTLK
+517 AANEAVALALK
-528 NKNRPTIYR
+528 NGNRPTIYR

-546 LFEFGQLCKLYGHPV
+546 LFEFGQLCRLYGHPV

-575 SIKGTPDEQLLKL
+575 SIKGSPDEQLLKL

-627 VVHRSLD
+627 VVHRSLN
-634 PLLANPPKGAKGPGS
+634 PLLANPPKGAKGAGS
-649 VSRLEEDAEH
+649 TGRLEEDAEH
-659 ISETERTSASAEK
+659 ISETERISASAEK

-682 LEGQCFAEHPEV
+682 LEGQCYTDHPEV
-694 HDALITETRP
+694 HEALVTETRH
-704 FGVMLEIPRL
+704 FGVLLEIPRL
-714 QIKGLIKPDQLPGGR
+714 QIKGLVKPDKLPGGR
-729 WVYEAFAN
+729 WVYEAFAS
-737 RWKSDHGTVLCAGL
+737 RWKNDHGSVLCAGL
-751 RVPVIPVKVDRD
+751 RVPVIPVKVDRE
-763 QQWADFTIASRGERR
+763 QQWADFAIVSR
-778 EPEKTGASGK
+778 EKPRQTGKTA
-788 KEKRFTGRKRRP
+788 F
-800 AEGKKAPA
+800 PA
-808 KARGKRP
+808 KQEKGISGRGRRNR

>member
-1 MTQGGS
+1 
-7 GKEKN
+7 
-12 GQRMH
+12 
-17 RPRLEAAQKPPYD
+17 
-30 GINGNGR
+30 
-37 PLSRNFRKMNTTL
+37 MNITL

-61 HYEPQSKS
+61 HDEPRSKS

-89 DQLEEEGRLVRLQK
+89 DQLEEEGRLVRLQT
-103 GRYALKRERRN
+103 GRYALKRESRN

-126 KILFLPKKEDPAAAA
+126 KILFIPKKEDPAAAA

-175 ASRGRR
+175 ASGGRR
-181 NDRRD
+181 NGRRD

-208 RWLGTF
+208 RWLGIF

-256 SRGEEK
+256 SRREEK

-302 EVETLSKAPSPRE
+302 EVDTLSRDPSPRE

-443 AFTMMKGHDKGE
+443 AFAMMKGHDKGE

-737 RWKSDHGTVLCAGL
+737 RWKSDHGTVLCTGL

-763 QQWADFTIASRGERR
+763 QQWADFTIVSRGEHRK
-778 EPEKTGASGK
+778 PEKTEASGK

>member
-1 MTQGGS
+1 MGMGDTF
-7 GKEKN
+7 
-12 GQRMH
+12 
-17 RPRLEAAQKPPYD
+17 
-30 GINGNGR
+30 
-37 PLSRNFRKMNTTL
+37 SRNFRKMNHSL
-50 KDRLIRHLEDG
+50 KDRLIRHMEDG
-61 HYEPQSKS
+61 RYEPQSKS
-69 ELARALNVDSRQKQ
+69 ELARALNVDSRQKL

-89 DQLEEEGRLVRLQK
+89 DQMEEEGKLVRLQK

-126 KILFLPKKEDPAAAA
+126 KILFLPRKGDPAAAA
-141 MGWDLEAIPELE
+141 LGWDTEAIPELE
-153 LKPNHLG
+153 LKPNRLG

-175 ASRGRR
+175 AARGRR
-181 NDRRD
+181 NIRRD
-186 RFARPDTGMKA
+186 RFSSPDAGMKA

-208 RWLGTF
+208 RWLGVF
-214 RAGKNKLG
+214 RTGKNKPG

-228 IGSPASIELAEKP
+228 VSSPSSIELAEKP

-256 SRGEEK
+256 TCGEEK

-275 PDDPHVDME
+275 PDEPHVDME
-284 SVIRKYDLPVEFP
+284 AVIRKYGLSAEFP
-297 SPVLR
+297 ASVLR
-302 EVETLSKAPSPRE
+302 ELETLPQNPSPGE
-315 LARREDWT
+315 LARRENWT
-323 DRTVITIDPASAK
+323 DRTVITIDPASAR
-336 DFDDAISIKATPQGW
+336 DFDDAISITATPSGW

-362 FVKPGSELDKEALRR
+362 FVRPGGALDGEALRR

-417 DKKGKLLGARFA
+417 DQKGKMLRARFA

-443 AFTMMKGHDKGE
+443 AFAMLKGNDKGE
-455 IPSMVREAW
+455 VPSTVREAW
-464 KLASI
+464 NLASI

-490 MDKDGRVTDIITEE
+490 MDKDGRVTGIITEE

-517 AANGAVALTLK
+517 AANEAVALALK
-528 NKNRPTIYR
+528 NGNRPTIYR
-537 VHEEPDSAK
+537 VHEEPDSSK
-546 LFEFGQLCKLYGHPV
+546 LFEFGQLCKLYGYPV
-561 HDIGQRQYLNELMK
+561 HDIGQRQDLNELMK
-575 SIKGTPDEQLLKL
+575 SIKGSPDEQLLKL

-627 VVHRSLD
+627 VVHRSLN
-634 PLLANPPKGAKGPGS
+634 PLLANPPKGAKGAGS
-649 VSRLEEDAEH
+649 AGRLEEDAEH
-659 ISETERTSASAEK
+659 ISETERISASAEK

-682 LEGQCFAEHPEV
+682 LEGQCYTEHPEV
-694 HDALITETRP
+694 HEALVTETRH
-704 FGVMLEIPRL
+704 FGVLLEIPRL
-714 QIKGLIKPDQLPGGR
+714 QIKGLVKPDKLPGGR
-729 WVYEAFAN
+729 WVYEAFAS
-737 RWKSDHGTVLCAGL
+737 RWKNDHGSVLCAGL
-751 RVPVIPVKVDRD
+751 RVPVIPVKVDRE
-763 QQWADFTIASRGERR
+763 QQWADFAIVSR
-778 EPEKTGASGK
+778 EKPRQTGKTA
-788 KEKRFTGRKRRP
+788 F
-800 AEGKKAPA
+800 PA
-808 KARGKRP
+808 KQEKGTSGHGRRNR

>member
-1 MTQGGS
+1 MMVSMGMGDTF
-7 GKEKN
+7 
-12 GQRMH
+12 
-17 RPRLEAAQKPPYD
+17 
-30 GINGNGR
+30 
-37 PLSRNFRKMNTTL
+37 SRNFRKMNHSL
-50 KDRLIRHLEDG
+50 KDRLIRHMEDG
-61 HYEPQSKS
+61 RYEPQSKS
-69 ELARALNVDSRQKQ
+69 ELARALNVDSRQKL

-89 DQLEEEGRLVRLQK
+89 DQMEEEGKLVRLQK

-126 KILFLPKKEDPAAAA
+126 KILFLPRKGDPAAAA
-141 MGWDLEAIPELE
+141 LGWDTEAIPELE
-153 LKPNHLG
+153 LKPNRLG

-175 ASRGRR
+175 AARGRR
-181 NDRRD
+181 NIRRD
-186 RFARPDTGMKA
+186 RFSSPNAGMKA

-208 RWLGTF
+208 RWLGVF
-214 RAGKNKLG
+214 RTGKNKPG

-228 IGSPASIELAEKP
+228 VSSPSSIELAEKP

-256 SRGEEK
+256 PCGEEK

-275 PDDPHVDME
+275 PDEPHVDME
-284 SVIRKYDLPVEFP
+284 AVIRKYGLSAEFP
-297 SPVLR
+297 ASVLR
-302 EVETLSKAPSPRE
+302 ELETLPQNPSPGE

-323 DRTVITIDPASAK
+323 DRTVITIDPASAR
-336 DFDDAISIKATPQGW
+336 DFDDAISITATPSGW

-362 FVKPGSELDKEALRR
+362 FVRPGGALDGEALRR

-410 KVCEMKF
+410 KVCEMKS
-417 DKKGKLLGARFA
+417 DQKGKMLRARFA

-443 AFTMMKGHDKGE
+443 AFAMLKGNDKGE
-455 IPSMVREAW
+455 VPSTVREAW
-464 KLASI
+464 NLASI

-490 MDKDGRVTDIITEE
+490 MDKDGRVTGIITEE

-517 AANGAVALTLK
+517 AANEAVALALK
-528 NKNRPTIYR
+528 NGNRPTIYR
-537 VHEEPDSAK
+537 VHEEPDSSK

-575 SIKGTPDEQLLKL
+575 SIKGSPDEQLLKL

-627 VVHRSLD
+627 VVHRSLN
-634 PLLANPPKGAKGPGS
+634 PLLANPPKGAKGAGS
-649 VSRLEEDAEH
+649 AGRLEEDAEH
-659 ISETERTSASAEK
+659 ISETERISASAEK

-682 LEGQCFAEHPEV
+682 LEGQCYTEHPEV
-694 HDALITETRP
+694 HEALVTETRH
-704 FGVMLEIPRL
+704 FGVLLEIPRL
-714 QIKGLIKPDQLPGGR
+714 QIKGLVKPDKLPGGR
-729 WVYEAFAN
+729 WVYEAFAS
-737 RWKSDHGTVLCAGL
+737 RWKNDHGSVLCAGL
-751 RVPVIPVKVDRD
+751 RVPVIPVKVDRE
-763 QQWADFTIASRGERR
+763 QQWADFAIVSR
-778 EPEKTGASGK
+778 EKPRQTGKTA
-788 KEKRFTGRKRRP
+788 F
-800 AEGKKAPA
+800 PA
-808 KARGKRP
+808 KQEKGTSGHGRRNR

>member
-1 MTQGGS
+1 MMVPMGMGDTF
-7 GKEKN
+7 
-12 GQRMH
+12 
-17 RPRLEAAQKPPYD
+17 
-30 GINGNGR
+30 
-37 PLSRNFRKMNTTL
+37 SRNFRKMNHSL
-50 KDRLIRHLEDG
+50 KDRLIRHMEDG
-61 HYEPQSKS
+61 RYEPQSKS
-69 ELARALNVDSRQKQ
+69 ELARALNVDSRQKL

-89 DQLEEEGRLVRLQK
+89 DQMEEEGKLVRLQK
-103 GRYALKRERRN
+103 GRYALKRERQN

-126 KILFLPKKEDPAAAA
+126 KILFLPRKGDPAAAA
-141 MGWDLEAIPELE
+141 LGWDTEAIPELE
-153 LKPNHLG
+153 LKPNRLG

-175 ASRGRR
+175 AARGRR
-181 NDRRD
+181 NIRRD
-186 RFARPDTGMKA
+186 RFSSPDAGMKA

-208 RWLGTF
+208 RWLGVF
-214 RAGKNKLG
+214 RTGKNKPG

-228 IGSPASIELAEKP
+228 VSSPSSIELAEKP

-256 SRGEEK
+256 TCGEEK

-275 PDDPHVDME
+275 PDEPHVDME
-284 SVIRKYDLPVEFP
+284 AVIRKYGLSAEFP
-297 SPVLR
+297 ASVLR
-302 EVETLSKAPSPRE
+302 ELETLPQNPSPGE
-315 LARREDWT
+315 LARRENWT
-323 DRTVITIDPASAK
+323 DRTVITIDPASAR
-336 DFDDAISIKATPQGW
+336 DFDDAISITATPSGW

-362 FVKPGSELDKEALRR
+362 FVRPGGALDGEALRR

-417 DKKGKLLGARFA
+417 DQKGKMLRARFA

-443 AFTMMKGHDKGE
+443 AFAMLKGNDKGE
-455 IPSMVREAW
+455 VPSTVREAW
-464 KLASI
+464 NLASI

-490 MDKDGRVTDIITEE
+490 MDKDGRVTGIITEE

-517 AANGAVALTLK
+517 AANEAVALALK
-528 NKNRPTIYR
+528 NGNRPTIYR
-537 VHEEPDSAK
+537 VHEEPDSSK
-546 LFEFGQLCKLYGHPV
+546 LFEFGQLCKLYGYPV

-575 SIKGTPDEQLLKL
+575 SIKGSPDEQLLKL

-627 VVHRSLD
+627 VVHRSLN
-634 PLLANPPKGAKGPGS
+634 PLLANPPKGAKGAGS
-649 VSRLEEDAEH
+649 AGRLEEDAEH
-659 ISETERTSASAEK
+659 ISETERISASAEK

-682 LEGQCFAEHPEV
+682 LEGQCYTEHPEV
-694 HDALITETRP
+694 HEALVTETRH
-704 FGVMLEIPRL
+704 FGVLLEIPRL
-714 QIKGLIKPDQLPGGR
+714 QIKGLVKPDKLPGGR
-729 WVYEAFAN
+729 WVYEAFAS
-737 RWKSDHGTVLCAGL
+737 RWKNDHGSVLCAGL
-751 RVPVIPVKVDRD
+751 RVPVIPVKVDRE
-763 QQWADFTIASRGERR
+763 QQWADFAIVSR
-778 EPEKTGASGK
+778 EKPRQTGKTA
-788 KEKRFTGRKRRP
+788 F
-800 AEGKKAPA
+800 PA
-808 KARGKRP
+808 KQEKGTSGHGRRNR

>member
-1 MTQGGS
+1 MMVSMGMGDTF
-7 GKEKN
+7 
-12 GQRMH
+12 
-17 RPRLEAAQKPPYD
+17 
-30 GINGNGR
+30 
-37 PLSRNFRKMNTTL
+37 SRNFRKMNHSL
-50 KDRLIRHLEDG
+50 KDRLIRHMEDG
-61 HYEPQSKS
+61 RYEPQSKS
-69 ELARALNVDSRQKQ
+69 ELARALNVDSRQKL

-89 DQLEEEGRLVRLQK
+89 DQMEEEGKLVRLQK

-126 KILFLPKKEDPAAAA
+126 KILFLPRKGDPAAAA
-141 MGWDLEAIPELE
+141 LGWDTEAIPELE
-153 LKPNHLG
+153 LKPNRLG

-175 ASRGRR
+175 AARGRR
-181 NDRRD
+181 NIRRD
-186 RFARPDTGMKA
+186 RFSSPNAGMKA

-208 RWLGTF
+208 RWLGVF
-214 RAGKNKLG
+214 RTGKNKPG

-228 IGSPASIELAEKP
+228 VSSPSFIELAEKP

-256 SRGEEK
+256 TCGEEK

-275 PDDPHVDME
+275 PDEPHVDME
-284 SVIRKYDLPVEFP
+284 AVIRKYGLSAEFP
-297 SPVLR
+297 ASVLR
-302 EVETLSKAPSPRE
+302 ELETLPQNPSPGE

-323 DRTVITIDPASAK
+323 DRTVITIDPASAR
-336 DFDDAISIKATPQGW
+336 DFDDAISITATPSGW

-362 FVKPGSELDKEALRR
+362 FVRPGGALDGEALRR

-417 DKKGKLLGARFA
+417 DQKGKMLRARFA

-443 AFTMMKGHDKGE
+443 AFAMLKGNDKGE
-455 IPSMVREAW
+455 VPSTVREAW
-464 KLASI
+464 NLASI

-490 MDKDGRVTDIITEE
+490 MDKDGRVTGIITEE

-517 AANGAVALTLK
+517 AANEAVALALK
-528 NKNRPTIYR
+528 NGNRPTIYR
-537 VHEEPDSAK
+537 VHEEPDSSK
-546 LFEFGQLCKLYGHPV
+546 LFEFGQLCKLYGYPV

-575 SIKGTPDEQLLKL
+575 SIKGSPDEQLLKL

-627 VVHRSLD
+627 VVHRSLN
-634 PLLANPPKGAKGPGS
+634 PLLANPPKGAKGAGS
-649 VSRLEEDAEH
+649 AGRLEEDAEH
-659 ISETERTSASAEK
+659 ISETERISASAEK

-682 LEGQCFAEHPEV
+682 LEGQCYTEHPEV
-694 HDALITETRP
+694 HEALVTETRH
-704 FGVMLEIPRL
+704 FGVLLEIPRL
-714 QIKGLIKPDQLPGGR
+714 QIKGLVKPDKLPGGR
-729 WVYEAFAN
+729 WVYEAFAS
-737 RWKSDHGTVLCAGL
+737 RWKNDHGSVLCAGL
-751 RVPVIPVKVDRD
+751 RVPVIPVKVDRE
-763 QQWADFTIASRGERR
+763 QQWADFAIVSR
-778 EPEKTGASGK
+778 EKPRQTGKTA
-788 KEKRFTGRKRRP
+788 F
-800 AEGKKAPA
+800 PA
-808 KARGKRP
+808 KQEKGTSGHGRRNR

>member
-1 MTQGGS
+1 MMVPMGMGDTF
-7 GKEKN
+7 
-12 GQRMH
+12 
-17 RPRLEAAQKPPYD
+17 
-30 GINGNGR
+30 
-37 PLSRNFRKMNTTL
+37 SRNFRKMNHSL
-50 KDRLIRHLEDG
+50 KDRLIRHMEDG
-61 HYEPQSKS
+61 RYEPQSKS
-69 ELARALNVDSRQKQ
+69 ELARALNVDSRQKL

-89 DQLEEEGRLVRLQK
+89 DQMEEEGKLVRLQK

-126 KILFLPKKEDPAAAA
+126 KILFLPRKGDPAAAA
-141 MGWDLEAIPELE
+141 LGWDTEAIPELE
-153 LKPNHLG
+153 LKPNRLG
-160 TALDGDR
+160 TALDGDL

-175 ASRGRR
+175 AARGRR
-181 NDRRD
+181 NIRRD
-186 RFARPDTGMKA
+186 RFSSPDAGMKA

-208 RWLGTF
+208 RWLGVF
-214 RAGKNKLG
+214 RTGKNKPG

-228 IGSPASIELAEKP
+228 VSSPSSIELAEKP

-256 SRGEEK
+256 TCGEEK

-275 PDDPHVDME
+275 PDEPHVDME
-284 SVIRKYDLPVEFP
+284 AVIRKYGLSAEFP
-297 SPVLR
+297 ASVLR
-302 EVETLSKAPSPRE
+302 ELETLPQNPSPGE
-315 LARREDWT
+315 LARRENWT
-323 DRTVITIDPASAK
+323 DRTVITIDPASAR
-336 DFDDAISIKATPQGW
+336 DFDDAISITATPSGW

-362 FVKPGSELDKEALRR
+362 FVRPGGALDGEALRR

-417 DKKGKLLGARFA
+417 DQKGKMLRARFA

-443 AFTMMKGHDKGE
+443 AFAMLKGNDKGE
-455 IPSMVREAW
+455 VPSTVREAW
-464 KLASI
+464 NLASI

-490 MDKDGRVTDIITEE
+490 MDKDGRVTGIITEE

-517 AANGAVALTLK
+517 AANEAVALALK
-528 NKNRPTIYR
+528 NGNRPTIYR
-537 VHEEPDSAK
+537 VHEEPDSSK
-546 LFEFGQLCKLYGHPV
+546 LFEFGQLCKLYGYPV

-575 SIKGTPDEQLLKL
+575 SIKGSPDEQLLKL

-627 VVHRSLD
+627 VVHRSLN
-634 PLLANPPKGAKGPGS
+634 PLLANPPKGAKGAGS
-649 VSRLEEDAEH
+649 AGRLEEDAEH
-659 ISETERTSASAEK
+659 ISETERISASAEK

-682 LEGQCFAEHPEV
+682 LEGQCYTEHPEV
-694 HDALITETRP
+694 HEALVTETRH
-704 FGVMLEIPRL
+704 FGVLLEIPRL
-714 QIKGLIKPDQLPGGR
+714 QIKGLVKPDKLPGGR
-729 WVYEAFAN
+729 WVYEAFAS
-737 RWKSDHGTVLCAGL
+737 RWKNDHGSVLCAGL
-751 RVPVIPVKVDRD
+751 RVPVIPVKVDRE
-763 QQWADFTIASRGERR
+763 QQWADFAIVSR
-778 EPEKTGASGK
+778 EKPRQTGKTA
-788 KEKRFTGRKRRP
+788 F
-800 AEGKKAPA
+800 PA
-808 KARGKRP
+808 KQEKGTSGHGRRNR